1 MLSKNNFNEK
11 IRQMDEKKER
21 FSIRK
26 LTVGAASVLIGL
38 IFIGVGGQTVHADT
52 VPATQTE
59 AVATKAATTDDTTTT
74 STDDSAAKAATETSS
89 TKETDAQTQS
99 TTTQVSAQTSSSDAK
114 TTAPETEVKTETET
128 TEKAEKDLTK
138 TTADAETAK
147 TGTEDTTTP
156 KTETDAK
163 AEETTT
169 LKTNQKAAPAKD
181 LAAQKT
187 VTPAQN
193 NYNTADWDGS
203 LDNTTHE
210 YTLTGYHG
218 ENKEDIYIPNTND
231 FIKAGTISDT
241 DKVYITKD
249 LIQTITKA
257 GATSITIDD
266 QGADDKNKVY
276 AKGDWS
282 NGFASSSTL
291 KKVDLSH
298 LDASGVT
305 NMNNMFFNDSNL
317 ESVNLSGTKFGNV
330 ASANAVFYQDPK
342 LTTVN
347 MSGTDL
353 SHVNG
358 ANAWFGTD
366 SALTNLDFSNV
377 TFPDE
382 ITNIFI
388 YADNNNL
395 KNVNLT
401 GAKNVP
407 VDFLKAYVKAVG
419 NSGATSIDLRGFNFD
434 KVTDLS
440 SWFANMPNVK
450 SIDLSGVDLSH
461 VTNVDDMF
469 YNDPNLESINLSG
482 VKFGNVTNANAVFF
496 KDPKLTNLDMSN
508 VDLTNV
514 HGINAWFS
522 GADNLANINFSNTTF
537 PEAFTDIPTAKLTSV
552 NITGAKNI
560 PAGLLKAYVRA
571 LGNSGATS
579 IDVRGINFD
588 RVTDLSGWFA
598 NMPNIKNI
606 DLSGVDLS
614 HATNIDNMFYNNPNL
629 ESVNLSGVKFG
640 NVTKAGAVFYGD
652 KNLTDLN
659 MSDVDLTKV
668 HNIKAWFIGDNN
680 LSKVNFNNTTFP
692 ETFDNFP
699 TNKLTNVNISGAKNV
714 PASILKAYV
723 KALGNSGA
731 TSIDLRGIN
740 FDRVT
745 DLSGWF
751 ANMPNIKSIDLSG
764 VDLSHAT
771 NIDNMFYN
779 NPNLESVNLSGVKFG
794 NVRSANAVFYGDAKL
809 TDVDMSG
816 VDLSH
821 VNGANAWF
829 MGDSNLTTVDFSNV
843 TFPDKFTNTF
853 AHADGKLKNVNLTG
867 AKNVPADFLRA
878 YVKSEANS
886 GATSIDVSNFDLN
899 KNDLSD
905 LSGLFTNMPNLKEV
919 NVTGLVTDKVKNVS
933 RMFYNDS
940 ALTTIVGLDT
950 WDTSNVTDMSYIFA
964 SFTNPTTDNHKPQ
977 GLEHTGS
984 LKALDLSGWKTS
996 NVTNMACMFTGQNHL
1011 ETLKGLS
1018 NWNTSKVTNM
1028 AQMFHGLSKLQ
1039 DGSLGDLSKWDT
1051 SNVTDMTYMFAV
1063 MSLQTD
1069 LSFVNGW
1076 KTGMV
1081 TDMSYM
1087 FAKDEKLQKLDLSN
1101 WDVSSVG
1108 LKETEQNYSFGAMFS
1123 GDTAL
1128 TSVGDISHWRTDNVH
1143 DTRQMFYGTT
1153 SLKNIDLSGWNTG
1166 KLQIAEGMFWNS
1178 GAQYINLD
1186 HWDFSNIKRLDD
1198 YGFVKAQ
1205 GELSGVEN
1213 MFADLTNNAVVKMD
1227 GIVLPDANTVFV
1239 VTDFRGYHPIAVIAN
1254 GKNGESLADLVKLNK
1269 QTWTDKNNQTV
1280 LGRQN
1285 TNKLVFFD
1293 ADDLTKKVGIEGL
1306 NFIFDS
1312 EKDLADQFN
1321 TAIGEDAVKKAI
1333 GSLASKWDVQRD
1345 TENGKLKP
1353 ALRLNNITPAAFVAL
1368 LAVNGDPTEKVPEEV
1383 PRDIAM
1389 VYAQY
1394 KLHFIKDS
1402 NPGSG
1407 TTSDEKPNPDNHP
1420 TDNNGKNDDHHGDNV
1435 APHGE
1440 NKPQANHKKDDKKES
1455 KTISPKAM
1463 EKAKNNRGSVKKLGA
1478 VKTATKNNVVKAAT
1492 KTAPK
1497 AENTLPQTGEKQNNL
1512 ALFGLGLLSLFGLGS
1527 LVDRKRRN

>member
-1 MLSKNNFNEK
+1 
-11 IRQMDEKKER
+11 MDEKKER

-38 IFIGVGGQTVHADT
+38 TFIGVSGQTVHADT
-52 VPATQTE
+52 VPAAQNE
-59 AVATKAATTDDTTTT
+59 EVAPKATTTDDTIKTA
-74 STDDSAAKAATETSS
+74 DDSAVKITTETPVSS

-99 TTTQVSAQTSSSDAK
+99 TTKTSDQTVSTDVKNAAS
-114 TTAPETEVKTETET
+114 ETEVKTETET
-128 TEKAEKDLTK
+128 AKKVEKDLTK
-138 TTADAETAK
+138 TAPDEETEKTVAEDVASK
-147 TGTEDTTTP
+147 T
-156 KTETDAK
+156 TDAK
-163 AEETTT
+163 DTTT
-169 LKTNQKAAPAKD
+169 LKTDQKAALAKD

-187 VTPAQN
+187 ATPVQK
-193 NYNTADWDGS
+193 NYNTADWDGNIN
-203 LDNTTHE
+203 NTTHE

-218 ENKEDIYIPNTND
+218 EDKENIYIPNTDD

-249 LIQTITKA
+249 LIQTITRA
-257 GATSITIDD
+257 GAESITIDD
-266 QGADDKNKVY
+266 QGSDDKNKVY

-282 NGFASSSTL
+282 KAFNSSTL
-291 KKVDLSH
+291 KKADLKH
-298 LDASGVT
+298 LDTSGVT
-305 NMNNMFFNDSNL
+305 N
-317 ESVNLSGTKFGNV
+317 LSM
-330 ASANAVFYQDPK
+330 A
-342 LTTVN
+342 
-347 MSGTDL
+347 
-353 SHVNG
+353 
-358 ANAWFGTD
+358 
-366 SALTNLDFSNV
+366 
-377 TFPDE
+377 
-382 ITNIFI
+382 
-388 YADNNNL
+388 
-395 KNVNLT
+395 
-401 GAKNVP
+401 
-407 VDFLKAYVKAVG
+407 
-419 NSGATSIDLRGFNFD
+419 
-434 KVTDLS
+434 
-440 SWFANMPNVK
+440 
-450 SIDLSGVDLSH
+450 
-461 VTNVDDMF
+461 
-469 YNDPNLESINLSG
+469 
-482 VKFGNVTNANAVFF
+482 
-496 KDPKLTNLDMSN
+496 
-508 VDLTNV
+508 
-514 HGINAWFS
+514 
-522 GADNLANINFSNTTF
+522 
-537 PEAFTDIPTAKLTSV
+537 
-552 NITGAKNI
+552 
-560 PAGLLKAYVRA
+560 
-571 LGNSGATS
+571 
-579 IDVRGINFD
+579 
-588 RVTDLSGWFA
+588 FA
-598 NMPNIKNI
+598 NMPNIKSI

-652 KNLTDLN
+652 AKLTDVDMSGVDLSHVNGANAWFMGDSNLTT
-659 MSDVDLTKV
+659 VDFSNV
-668 HNIKAWFIGDNN
+668 
-680 LSKVNFNNTTFP
+680 TFP
-692 ETFDNFP
+692 DKFTNTFAHADG
-699 TNKLTNVNISGAKNV
+699 KLKNVNLTGAKNV
-714 PASILKAYV
+714 PASILKVYV
-723 KALGNSGA
+723 RALGNSGA

-794 NVRSANAVFYGDAKL
+794 NVRSANAVFYGDKNL
-809 TDVDMSG
+809 TDLNMSDVDLTKVHNIKAWFIGDDNLSKVNFNNTTFPETFDNLPTNKITNVNISGAKNVPASILKAYVKALGNSGATSIDLRGINFDRVTDLSGWFANMPNIKSIDLSG

-821 VNGANAWF
+821 ATNIDNMFYNDPNLESVNLSGAKFGNITTANSVFNSDPKLTTVNMSGTDLSQVHGANAWF
-829 MGDSNLTTVDFSNV
+829 SGDSALTELDFSNV
-843 TFPDKFTNTF
+843 TFPAELTNTF
-853 AHADGKLKNVNLTG
+853 LYANNDNLKNVNLAG
-867 AKNVPADFLRA
+867 AKNVTADFLRA
-878 YVKSEANS
+878 YVKALGNS
-886 GATSIDVSNFDLN
+886 GATSIDLSVNNFTIN
-899 KNDLSD
+899 KESLTDLS
-905 LSGLFTNMPNLKEV
+905 SLFANMPNLKEV

-1213 MFADLTNNAVVKMD
+1213 MFADLTNNAVIKMD

>member
-1 MLSKNNFNEK
+1 
-11 IRQMDEKKER
+11 MDEKKER

-38 IFIGVGGQTVHADT
+38 TFIGVSGQTVHADT
-52 VPATQTE
+52 VPAAQNE
-59 AVATKAATTDDTTTT
+59 EVATKAATTDDTTTT

-560 PAGLLKAYVRA
+560 PAGLLKAYV
-571 LGNSGATS
+571 
-579 IDVRGINFD
+579 
-588 RVTDLSGWFA
+588 
-598 NMPNIKNI
+598 
-606 DLSGVDLS
+606 
-614 HATNIDNMFYNNPNL
+614 
-629 ESVNLSGVKFG
+629 
-640 NVTKAGAVFYGD
+640 
-652 KNLTDLN
+652 
-659 MSDVDLTKV
+659 
-668 HNIKAWFIGDNN
+668 
-680 LSKVNFNNTTFP
+680 
-692 ETFDNFP
+692 
-699 TNKLTNVNISGAKNV
+699 
-714 PASILKAYV
+714 

-731 TSIDLRGIN
+731 TTIDLRG
-740 FDRVT
+740 FDFNKVT
-745 DLSGWF
+745 DLSNWF
-751 ANMPNIKSIDLSG
+751 ANMPSVKSIDLSG
-764 VDLSHAT
+764 VDLSHVT
-771 NIDNMFYN
+771 NINDMFYN
-779 NPNLESVNLSGVKFG
+779 DPNLESVNLSGVKFG

-919 NVTGLVTDKVKNVS
+919 NVTGLVTDKVENVS

-1383 PRDIAM
+1383 SRDIAM

-1402 NPGSG
+1402 NPGSGTTSSG

>member
-1 MLSKNNFNEK
+1 
-11 IRQMDEKKER
+11 MDEKKER

-38 IFIGVGGQTVHADT
+38 TFIGVSGQTVHADT
-52 VPATQTE
+52 VPAAQNE
-59 AVATKAATTDDTTTT
+59 EVAPKATTTDDTIKTA
-74 STDDSAAKAATETSS
+74 DDSAVKITTETPVSS

-560 PAGLLKAYVRA
+560 PAGLLKAYV
-571 LGNSGATS
+571 
-579 IDVRGINFD
+579 
-588 RVTDLSGWFA
+588 
-598 NMPNIKNI
+598 
-606 DLSGVDLS
+606 
-614 HATNIDNMFYNNPNL
+614 
-629 ESVNLSGVKFG
+629 
-640 NVTKAGAVFYGD
+640 
-652 KNLTDLN
+652 
-659 MSDVDLTKV
+659 
-668 HNIKAWFIGDNN
+668 
-680 LSKVNFNNTTFP
+680 
-692 ETFDNFP
+692 
-699 TNKLTNVNISGAKNV
+699 
-714 PASILKAYV
+714 

-731 TSIDLRGIN
+731 TTIDLRG
-740 FDRVT
+740 FDFNKVT

-919 NVTGLVTDKVKNVS
+919 NVTGLVTDKVENVS

-1213 MFADLTNNAVVKMD
+1213 MFADLTNNAVIKMD

-1321 TAIGEDAVKKAI
+1321 TAIGEDAVKKAV

-1478 VKTATKNNVVKAAT
+1478 VKTATKNNVVTAAT

>member
-1 MLSKNNFNEK
+1 
-11 IRQMDEKKER
+11 MDEKKER

-38 IFIGVGGQTVHADT
+38 TFIGVSGQTVHADT
-52 VPATQTE
+52 VPAAQNE
-59 AVATKAATTDDTTTT
+59 EVAPKATTTDDTIKTA
-74 STDDSAAKAATETSS
+74 DDSAVKITTETPVSS

-99 TTTQVSAQTSSSDAK
+99 TTKTSDQTVSTDVKNAAS
-114 TTAPETEVKTETET
+114 ETEVKTETET
-128 TEKAEKDLTK
+128 AKKVEKDLTK
-138 TTADAETAK
+138 TAPDEETEKTVAEDFASK
-147 TGTEDTTTP
+147 T
-156 KTETDAK
+156 TDAK
-163 AEETTT
+163 DTTT
-169 LKTNQKAAPAKD
+169 LKTDQKAALAKD

-187 VTPAQN
+187 AAPVQK
-193 NYNTADWDGS
+193 NYNTTDWDGN

-218 ENKEDIYIPNTND
+218 EDKENIYIPNTDD

-249 LIQTITKA
+249 LIQTITRA
-257 GATSITIDD
+257 GAESITIDD
-266 QGADDKNKVY
+266 QGSDDKNKVY

-560 PAGLLKAYVRA
+560 PAGLLKAYV
-571 LGNSGATS
+571 
-579 IDVRGINFD
+579 
-588 RVTDLSGWFA
+588 
-598 NMPNIKNI
+598 
-606 DLSGVDLS
+606 
-614 HATNIDNMFYNNPNL
+614 
-629 ESVNLSGVKFG
+629 
-640 NVTKAGAVFYGD
+640 
-652 KNLTDLN
+652 
-659 MSDVDLTKV
+659 
-668 HNIKAWFIGDNN
+668 
-680 LSKVNFNNTTFP
+680 
-692 ETFDNFP
+692 
-699 TNKLTNVNISGAKNV
+699 
-714 PASILKAYV
+714 

-731 TSIDLRGIN
+731 TTIDLRG
-740 FDRVT
+740 FDFNKVT

-794 NVRSANAVFYGDAKL
+794 NVTKANAVFYGDAKL

-843 TFPDKFTNTF
+843 IFPDKFTNTF
-853 AHADGKLKNVNLTG
+853 AHADGKLKNVNLTR

-886 GATSIDVSNFDLN
+886 GAISIDVSNFDLN

-919 NVTGLVTDKVKNVS
+919 NVTGLVTDKVENVS

-1213 MFADLTNNAVVKMD
+1213 MFADLTNNAVIKMD

-1269 QTWTDKNNQTV
+1269 QTWTDKNDQTV

-1463 EKAKNNRGSVKKLGA
+1463 EKAKNNRGSVEKLGA

>member
-1 MLSKNNFNEK
+1 M
-11 IRQMDEKKER
+11 
-21 FSIRK
+21 
-26 LTVGAASVLIGL
+26 
-38 IFIGVGGQTVHADT
+38 
-52 VPATQTE
+52 
-59 AVATKAATTDDTTTT
+59 
-74 STDDSAAKAATETSS
+74 
-89 TKETDAQTQS
+89 
-99 TTTQVSAQTSSSDAK
+99 
-114 TTAPETEVKTETET
+114 
-128 TEKAEKDLTK
+128 
-138 TTADAETAK
+138 
-147 TGTEDTTTP
+147 
-156 KTETDAK
+156 
-163 AEETTT
+163 
-169 LKTNQKAAPAKD
+169 
-181 LAAQKT
+181 
-187 VTPAQN
+187 
-193 NYNTADWDGS
+193 
-203 LDNTTHE
+203 
-210 YTLTGYHG
+210 TGYHG
-218 ENKEDIYIPNTND
+218 EDKENIYIPNTDD

-249 LIQTITKA
+249 LIQTITRA
-257 GATSITIDD
+257 GAESITIDD
-266 QGADDKNKVY
+266 QGSDDKNKVY

-282 NGFASSSTL
+282 NAFNSSTL
-291 KKVDLSH
+291 KKADLKH
-298 LDASGVT
+298 LDTSGVT
-305 NMNNMFFNDSNL
+305 N
-317 ESVNLSGTKFGNV
+317 LSM
-330 ASANAVFYQDPK
+330 A
-342 LTTVN
+342 
-347 MSGTDL
+347 
-353 SHVNG
+353 
-358 ANAWFGTD
+358 
-366 SALTNLDFSNV
+366 
-377 TFPDE
+377 
-382 ITNIFI
+382 
-388 YADNNNL
+388 
-395 KNVNLT
+395 
-401 GAKNVP
+401 
-407 VDFLKAYVKAVG
+407 
-419 NSGATSIDLRGFNFD
+419 
-434 KVTDLS
+434 
-440 SWFANMPNVK
+440 
-450 SIDLSGVDLSH
+450 
-461 VTNVDDMF
+461 
-469 YNDPNLESINLSG
+469 
-482 VKFGNVTNANAVFF
+482 
-496 KDPKLTNLDMSN
+496 
-508 VDLTNV
+508 
-514 HGINAWFS
+514 
-522 GADNLANINFSNTTF
+522 
-537 PEAFTDIPTAKLTSV
+537 
-552 NITGAKNI
+552 
-560 PAGLLKAYVRA
+560 
-571 LGNSGATS
+571 
-579 IDVRGINFD
+579 
-588 RVTDLSGWFA
+588 
-598 NMPNIKNI
+598 
-606 DLSGVDLS
+606 
-614 HATNIDNMFYNNPNL
+614 
-629 ESVNLSGVKFG
+629 
-640 NVTKAGAVFYGD
+640 
-652 KNLTDLN
+652 
-659 MSDVDLTKV
+659 
-668 HNIKAWFIGDNN
+668 
-680 LSKVNFNNTTFP
+680 
-692 ETFDNFP
+692 
-699 TNKLTNVNISGAKNV
+699 
-714 PASILKAYV
+714 
-723 KALGNSGA
+723 
-731 TSIDLRGIN
+731 
-740 FDRVT
+740 
-745 DLSGWF
+745 F

-794 NVRSANAVFYGDAKL
+794 NVRSANAVFYGNAKL

-886 GATSIDVSNFDLN
+886 GATSIDLRKINFDRVT
-899 KNDLSD
+899 D
-905 LSGLFTNMPNLKEV
+905 LSGWFANMPNLKEV

-977 GLEHTGS
+977 GLEYTGS

-996 NVTNMACMFTGQNHL
+996 NVTNMACMFTGQDHL

-1166 KLQIAEGMFWNS
+1166 KLQIAEGMFRNS

-1213 MFADLTNNAVVKMD
+1213 MFADLTNNAVIKMD

-1353 ALRLNNITPAAFVAL
+1353 DIRLDNAPVHITPAAFVAL

-1383 PRDIAM
+1383 SRDIAM

-1420 TDNNGKNDDHHGDNV
+1420 TDNNGKNDDHHDDNI

-1440 NKPQANHKKDDKKES
+1440 DKPQSGHKDKKNNKSNKKE
-1455 KTISPKAM
+1455 TIAPKAAK
-1463 EKAKNNRGSVKKLGA
+1463 KAKNNRGGVKKLGA
-1478 VKTATKNNVVKAAT
+1478 VKTSTKNNVVKAAT
-1492 KTAPK
+1492 TAK
-1497 AENTLPQTGEKQNNL
+1497 SEDTLPQTGEKQNNL
-1512 ALFGLGLLSLFGLGS
+1512 ALLGLCLLSLLDIGS
-1527 LVDRKRRN
+1527 LIDRKRRN

>member
-1 MLSKNNFNEK
+1 
-11 IRQMDEKKER
+11 MDEKKER

-38 IFIGVGGQTVHADT
+38 IFIGVGGQTVHANT

-147 TGTEDTTTP
+147 TGIEDTTTP

-560 PAGLLKAYVRA
+560 PAGLLKAYVKA
-571 LGNSGATS
+571 VGNSGATT
-579 IDVRGINFD
+579 IDLRGFD
-588 RVTDLSGWFA
+588 FNKVTDLSNWFA
-598 NMPNIKNI
+598 NMPSVKSI

-614 HATNIDNMFYNNPNL
+614 HVTNINDMFYNDPNL
-629 ESVNLSGVKFG
+629 ESVNLSGAKFG
-640 NVTKAGAVFYGD
+640 NITTANSVFNSDPKLTTVNMSGTDLSQVHGANAWFSGD
-652 KNLTDLN
+652 SALTDLDFSN
-659 MSDVDLTKV
+659 V
-668 HNIKAWFIGDNN
+668 
-680 LSKVNFNNTTFP
+680 TFP
-692 ETFDNFP
+692 AE
-699 TNKLTNVNISGAKNV
+699 LTNTFLYANNDNLKNVNLAGAKNV
-714 PASILKAYV
+714 TADFLRAYV

-731 TSIDLRGIN
+731 TSINLSVNNFTIN
-740 FDRVT
+740 KESLT
-745 DLSGWF
+745 DLSSLF
-751 ANMPNIKSIDLSG
+751 A
-764 VDLSHAT
+764 
-771 NIDNMFYN
+771 
-779 NPNLESVNLSGVKFG
+779 
-794 NVRSANAVFYGDAKL
+794 
-809 TDVDMSG
+809 
-816 VDLSH
+816 
-821 VNGANAWF
+821 
-829 MGDSNLTTVDFSNV
+829 
-843 TFPDKFTNTF
+843 
-853 AHADGKLKNVNLTG
+853 
-867 AKNVPADFLRA
+867 
-878 YVKSEANS
+878 
-886 GATSIDVSNFDLN
+886 
-899 KNDLSD
+899 
-905 LSGLFTNMPNLKEV
+905 NMPNLKEV

-977 GLEHTGS
+977 GLEYTGS

-1213 MFADLTNNAVVKMD
+1213 MFADLTNNAVIKMD

-1368 LAVNGDPTEKVPEEV
+1368 LAVNSDPTEKVPEEV

-1407 TTSDEKPNPDNHP
+1407 TTSDEKPTPDNHP

-1478 VKTATKNNVVKAAT
+1478 VKTTTKNNVVKAAT

>member
-1 MLSKNNFNEK
+1 
-11 IRQMDEKKER
+11 MDEKKER

-38 IFIGVGGQTVHADT
+38 TFIGVSGQTVHADT
-52 VPATQTE
+52 VPAAQNE
-59 AVATKAATTDDTTTT
+59 EVAPKATTTDDTIKTA
-74 STDDSAAKAATETSS
+74 DDSAVKITTETPVSS

-560 PAGLLKAYVRA
+560 PAGLLKAYV
-571 LGNSGATS
+571 
-579 IDVRGINFD
+579 
-588 RVTDLSGWFA
+588 
-598 NMPNIKNI
+598 
-606 DLSGVDLS
+606 
-614 HATNIDNMFYNNPNL
+614 
-629 ESVNLSGVKFG
+629 
-640 NVTKAGAVFYGD
+640 
-652 KNLTDLN
+652 
-659 MSDVDLTKV
+659 
-668 HNIKAWFIGDNN
+668 
-680 LSKVNFNNTTFP
+680 
-692 ETFDNFP
+692 
-699 TNKLTNVNISGAKNV
+699 
-714 PASILKAYV
+714 

-731 TSIDLRGIN
+731 TTIDLRG
-740 FDRVT
+740 FDFNKVT

-794 NVRSANAVFYGDAKL
+794 NVTKANAVFYGDAKL

-919 NVTGLVTDKVKNVS
+919 NVTGLVTDKVENVS

-1076 KTGMV
+1076 DTSKV

-1478 VKTATKNNVVKAAT
+1478 VKTATKNNVVTAAT

-1497 AENTLPQTGEKQNNL
+1497 VENTLPQTGEKQNNL
-1512 ALFGLGLLSLFGLGS
+1512 ALFGLGLLSLLGLGS

>member
-1 MLSKNNFNEK
+1 
-11 IRQMDEKKER
+11 MDEKKER

-38 IFIGVGGQTVHADT
+38 TFIGVSGQTVHADT
-52 VPATQTE
+52 VPAAQNE
-59 AVATKAATTDDTTTT
+59 EVAPKATTTDDTIKTA
-74 STDDSAAKAATETSS
+74 DDSAVKITTETPVSS

-99 TTTQVSAQTSSSDAK
+99 TTKTSDQTVSTDVKNAAS
-114 TTAPETEVKTETET
+114 ETEVKTETET
-128 TEKAEKDLTK
+128 AKKVEKDLTK
-138 TTADAETAK
+138 TAPDEETEKTVAEDVASK
-147 TGTEDTTTP
+147 T
-156 KTETDAK
+156 TDAK
-163 AEETTT
+163 DTTT
-169 LKTNQKAAPAKD
+169 LKTDQKAALAKD

-187 VTPAQN
+187 AAPVQK
-193 NYNTADWDGS
+193 NYNTADWDGNIN
-203 LDNTTHE
+203 NTTHE

-218 ENKEDIYIPNTND
+218 EDKENIYIPNTDD

-249 LIQTITKA
+249 LIQTITRA
-257 GATSITIDD
+257 GAESITIDD
-266 QGADDKNKVY
+266 QGSDDKNKVY

-282 NGFASSSTL
+282 NAFNSSTL
-291 KKVDLSH
+291 KKADLKH
-298 LDASGVT
+298 LDTSGVT
-305 NMNNMFFNDSNL
+305 N
-317 ESVNLSGTKFGNV
+317 LSM
-330 ASANAVFYQDPK
+330 A
-342 LTTVN
+342 
-347 MSGTDL
+347 
-353 SHVNG
+353 
-358 ANAWFGTD
+358 
-366 SALTNLDFSNV
+366 
-377 TFPDE
+377 
-382 ITNIFI
+382 
-388 YADNNNL
+388 
-395 KNVNLT
+395 
-401 GAKNVP
+401 
-407 VDFLKAYVKAVG
+407 
-419 NSGATSIDLRGFNFD
+419 
-434 KVTDLS
+434 
-440 SWFANMPNVK
+440 
-450 SIDLSGVDLSH
+450 
-461 VTNVDDMF
+461 
-469 YNDPNLESINLSG
+469 
-482 VKFGNVTNANAVFF
+482 
-496 KDPKLTNLDMSN
+496 
-508 VDLTNV
+508 
-514 HGINAWFS
+514 
-522 GADNLANINFSNTTF
+522 
-537 PEAFTDIPTAKLTSV
+537 
-552 NITGAKNI
+552 
-560 PAGLLKAYVRA
+560 
-571 LGNSGATS
+571 
-579 IDVRGINFD
+579 
-588 RVTDLSGWFA
+588 
-598 NMPNIKNI
+598 
-606 DLSGVDLS
+606 
-614 HATNIDNMFYNNPNL
+614 
-629 ESVNLSGVKFG
+629 
-640 NVTKAGAVFYGD
+640 
-652 KNLTDLN
+652 
-659 MSDVDLTKV
+659 
-668 HNIKAWFIGDNN
+668 
-680 LSKVNFNNTTFP
+680 
-692 ETFDNFP
+692 
-699 TNKLTNVNISGAKNV
+699 
-714 PASILKAYV
+714 
-723 KALGNSGA
+723 
-731 TSIDLRGIN
+731 
-740 FDRVT
+740 
-745 DLSGWF
+745 F

-794 NVRSANAVFYGDAKL
+794 NVRSANAVFYGDKNL
-809 TDVDMSG
+809 TDLNMSG

-829 MGDSNLTTVDFSNV
+829 KGDSNLTTVDFSNV

-853 AHADGKLKNVNLTG
+853 AHADGKLKNVNLTR
-867 AKNVPADFLRA
+867 AQNVPADFLRA

-905 LSGLFTNMPNLKEV
+905 LSGLFANMPNLKEV
-919 NVTGLVTDKVKNVS
+919 NVTGLVTNKVENVS
-933 RMFYNDS
+933 RMFYNDF
-940 ALTTIVGLDT
+940 ALTTIVGLNT
-950 WDTSNVTDMSYIFA
+950 WRTSGVTDMSYIFA

>member
-1 MLSKNNFNEK
+1 M
-11 IRQMDEKKER
+11 
-21 FSIRK
+21 
-26 LTVGAASVLIGL
+26 
-38 IFIGVGGQTVHADT
+38 
-52 VPATQTE
+52 
-59 AVATKAATTDDTTTT
+59 
-74 STDDSAAKAATETSS
+74 
-89 TKETDAQTQS
+89 
-99 TTTQVSAQTSSSDAK
+99 
-114 TTAPETEVKTETET
+114 
-128 TEKAEKDLTK
+128 
-138 TTADAETAK
+138 
-147 TGTEDTTTP
+147 
-156 KTETDAK
+156 
-163 AEETTT
+163 
-169 LKTNQKAAPAKD
+169 
-181 LAAQKT
+181 
-187 VTPAQN
+187 
-193 NYNTADWDGS
+193 
-203 LDNTTHE
+203 
-210 YTLTGYHG
+210 TGYHG
-218 ENKEDIYIPNTND
+218 EDKENIYIPNTDD

-249 LIQTITKA
+249 LIQTITRA
-257 GATSITIDD
+257 GAESITIDD
-266 QGADDKNKVY
+266 QGSDDKNKVY

-282 NGFASSSTL
+282 NAFNSSTL
-291 KKVDLSH
+291 KKADLKH
-298 LDASGVT
+298 LDTSGVT
-305 NMNNMFFNDSNL
+305 N
-317 ESVNLSGTKFGNV
+317 LSM
-330 ASANAVFYQDPK
+330 A
-342 LTTVN
+342 
-347 MSGTDL
+347 
-353 SHVNG
+353 
-358 ANAWFGTD
+358 
-366 SALTNLDFSNV
+366 
-377 TFPDE
+377 
-382 ITNIFI
+382 
-388 YADNNNL
+388 
-395 KNVNLT
+395 
-401 GAKNVP
+401 
-407 VDFLKAYVKAVG
+407 
-419 NSGATSIDLRGFNFD
+419 
-434 KVTDLS
+434 
-440 SWFANMPNVK
+440 
-450 SIDLSGVDLSH
+450 
-461 VTNVDDMF
+461 
-469 YNDPNLESINLSG
+469 
-482 VKFGNVTNANAVFF
+482 
-496 KDPKLTNLDMSN
+496 
-508 VDLTNV
+508 
-514 HGINAWFS
+514 
-522 GADNLANINFSNTTF
+522 
-537 PEAFTDIPTAKLTSV
+537 
-552 NITGAKNI
+552 
-560 PAGLLKAYVRA
+560 
-571 LGNSGATS
+571 
-579 IDVRGINFD
+579 
-588 RVTDLSGWFA
+588 FA
-598 NMPNIKNI
+598 NMPNIN
-606 DLSGVDLS
+606 
-614 HATNIDNMFYNNPNL
+614 
-629 ESVNLSGVKFG
+629 
-640 NVTKAGAVFYGD
+640 
-652 KNLTDLN
+652 
-659 MSDVDLTKV
+659 
-668 HNIKAWFIGDNN
+668 
-680 LSKVNFNNTTFP
+680 
-692 ETFDNFP
+692 
-699 TNKLTNVNISGAKNV
+699 
-714 PASILKAYV
+714 SIA
-723 KALGNSGA
+723 
-731 TSIDLRGIN
+731 
-740 FDRVT
+740 
-745 DLSGWF
+745 
-751 ANMPNIKSIDLSG
+751 LSG

-794 NVRSANAVFYGDAKL
+794 NVRSANAVFYGNAKL

-843 TFPDKFTNTF
+843 IFPDKFTNTF
-853 AHADGKLKNVNLTG
+853 AHADGKLKNVNLTR

-886 GATSIDVSNFDLN
+886 GATSIDLRKINFDRVT
-899 KNDLSD
+899 D
-905 LSGLFTNMPNLKEV
+905 LSGWFANMPNLKEV

-977 GLEHTGS
+977 GLEYTGS

-996 NVTNMACMFTGQNHL
+996 NVTNMACMFTGQDHL

-1166 KLQIAEGMFWNS
+1166 KLQIAEGMFRNS

-1213 MFADLTNNAVVKMD
+1213 MFADLTNNAVIKMD

-1353 ALRLNNITPAAFVAL
+1353 DIRLDNAPVHITPAAFVAL

-1383 PRDIAM
+1383 SRDIAM

-1420 TDNNGKNDDHHGDNV
+1420 TDNNGKNDDHHDDNI

-1440 NKPQANHKKDDKKES
+1440 DKPQSGHKDKKNNKSNKKE
-1455 KTISPKAM
+1455 TIAPKAAK
-1463 EKAKNNRGSVKKLGA
+1463 KAKNNRGGVKKLGA
-1478 VKTATKNNVVKAAT
+1478 VKTSTKNNVVKAAT
-1492 KTAPK
+1492 TAK
-1497 AENTLPQTGEKQNNL
+1497 SEDTLPQTGEKQNNL
-1512 ALFGLGLLSLFGLGS
+1512 ALLGLCLLSLLDIGS
-1527 LVDRKRRN
+1527 LIDRKRRN

>member
-38 IFIGVGGQTVHADT
+38 TFIGVSGQTVHADT
-52 VPATQTE
+52 VPAAQNE
-59 AVATKAATTDDTTTT
+59 EVAPKATTTDDTIKTA
-74 STDDSAAKAATETSS
+74 DDSAVKITTETPVSS

-99 TTTQVSAQTSSSDAK
+99 TTKTSDQTVSTDVKNAAS
-114 TTAPETEVKTETET
+114 ETEVKTETET
-128 TEKAEKDLTK
+128 AKKVEKDLTK
-138 TTADAETAK
+138 TAPDEETEKTVAEDVASK
-147 TGTEDTTTP
+147 T
-156 KTETDAK
+156 TDAK
-163 AEETTT
+163 DTTT
-169 LKTNQKAAPAKD
+169 LKTDQKAALAKD

-187 VTPAQN
+187 AAPVQK
-193 NYNTADWDGS
+193 NYNTTDWDGN

-218 ENKEDIYIPNTND
+218 EDKENIYIPNTDD

-249 LIQTITKA
+249 LIQTITRA
-257 GATSITIDD
+257 GAESITIDD
-266 QGADDKNKVY
+266 QGSDDKNKVY

-560 PAGLLKAYVRA
+560 PAGLLKAYV
-571 LGNSGATS
+571 
-579 IDVRGINFD
+579 
-588 RVTDLSGWFA
+588 
-598 NMPNIKNI
+598 
-606 DLSGVDLS
+606 
-614 HATNIDNMFYNNPNL
+614 
-629 ESVNLSGVKFG
+629 
-640 NVTKAGAVFYGD
+640 
-652 KNLTDLN
+652 
-659 MSDVDLTKV
+659 
-668 HNIKAWFIGDNN
+668 
-680 LSKVNFNNTTFP
+680 
-692 ETFDNFP
+692 
-699 TNKLTNVNISGAKNV
+699 
-714 PASILKAYV
+714 

-731 TSIDLRGIN
+731 TTIDLRG
-740 FDRVT
+740 FDFNKVT

-794 NVRSANAVFYGDAKL
+794 NVTKANAVFYGDAKL

-843 TFPDKFTNTF
+843 IFPDKFTNTF
-853 AHADGKLKNVNLTG
+853 AHADGKLKNVNLTR

-886 GATSIDVSNFDLN
+886 GAISIDVSNFDLN

-919 NVTGLVTDKVKNVS
+919 NVTGLVTDKVENVS

-1213 MFADLTNNAVVKMD
+1213 MFADLTNNAVIKMD

-1269 QTWTDKNNQTV
+1269 QTWTDKNDQTV

-1463 EKAKNNRGSVKKLGA
+1463 EKAKNNRGSVEKLGA

>member
-1 MLSKNNFNEK
+1 
-11 IRQMDEKKER
+11 MDEKKER

-38 IFIGVGGQTVHADT
+38 TFIGVSGQTVHADT
-52 VPATQTE
+52 VPAAQNE
-59 AVATKAATTDDTTTT
+59 EVAPKATTTDDTIKTA
-74 STDDSAAKAATETSS
+74 DDSAVKITTETPVSS

-99 TTTQVSAQTSSSDAK
+99 TTKTSDQTVSTDVKNAAS
-114 TTAPETEVKTETET
+114 ETEVKTETET
-128 TEKAEKDLTK
+128 AKKVEKDLTK
-138 TTADAETAK
+138 TAPDEETEKTVAEDVASK
-147 TGTEDTTTP
+147 T
-156 KTETDAK
+156 TDAK
-163 AEETTT
+163 DTTT
-169 LKTNQKAAPAKD
+169 LKTDQKAALAKD

-187 VTPAQN
+187 ATPVQK
-193 NYNTADWDGS
+193 NYNTADWDGNIN
-203 LDNTTHE
+203 NTTHE

-218 ENKEDIYIPNTND
+218 EDKENIYIPNTDD

-249 LIQTITKA
+249 LIQTITRA
-257 GATSITIDD
+257 GAESITIDD
-266 QGADDKNKVY
+266 QGSDDKNKVY

-282 NGFASSSTL
+282 KAFNSSTL
-291 KKVDLSH
+291 KKADLKH
-298 LDASGVT
+298 LDTSGVT
-305 NMNNMFFNDSNL
+305 N
-317 ESVNLSGTKFGNV
+317 LSM
-330 ASANAVFYQDPK
+330 A
-342 LTTVN
+342 
-347 MSGTDL
+347 
-353 SHVNG
+353 
-358 ANAWFGTD
+358 
-366 SALTNLDFSNV
+366 
-377 TFPDE
+377 
-382 ITNIFI
+382 
-388 YADNNNL
+388 
-395 KNVNLT
+395 
-401 GAKNVP
+401 
-407 VDFLKAYVKAVG
+407 
-419 NSGATSIDLRGFNFD
+419 
-434 KVTDLS
+434 
-440 SWFANMPNVK
+440 
-450 SIDLSGVDLSH
+450 
-461 VTNVDDMF
+461 
-469 YNDPNLESINLSG
+469 
-482 VKFGNVTNANAVFF
+482 
-496 KDPKLTNLDMSN
+496 
-508 VDLTNV
+508 
-514 HGINAWFS
+514 
-522 GADNLANINFSNTTF
+522 
-537 PEAFTDIPTAKLTSV
+537 
-552 NITGAKNI
+552 
-560 PAGLLKAYVRA
+560 
-571 LGNSGATS
+571 
-579 IDVRGINFD
+579 
-588 RVTDLSGWFA
+588 FA
-598 NMPNIKNI
+598 NMPNIKSI

-652 KNLTDLN
+652 
-659 MSDVDLTKV
+659 
-668 HNIKAWFIGDNN
+668 A
-680 LSKVNFNNTTFP
+680 
-692 ETFDNFP
+692 
-699 TNKLTNVNISGAKNV
+699 KLTNVDMSGVDLSHVNGANAWFMGDSNLTTVDFSNVTFPDKFTNTFAHADGKLKNVNLTGAKNV
-714 PASILKAYV
+714 PASILKVYV
-723 KALGNSGA
+723 RALGNSGA

-794 NVRSANAVFYGDAKL
+794 NVTKAGAVFYGDAKL
-809 TDVDMSG
+809 TNVDMSG

-853 AHADGKLKNVNLTG
+853 AHADGKLKNVNLTR

-919 NVTGLVTDKVKNVS
+919 NVTGLVTDKVENVS

-1213 MFADLTNNAVVKMD
+1213 MFADLTNNAVIKMD

-1463 EKAKNNRGSVKKLGA
+1463 EKAKNNRGSVEKLGA

>member
-388 YADNNNL
+388 YAYNNNL

-560 PAGLLKAYVRA
+560 PAGLLKAYVKA
-571 LGNSGATS
+571 LGNSGATT
-579 IDVRGINFD
+579 IDLRGFD
-588 RVTDLSGWFA
+588 FNKVTDLSNWFA
-598 NMPNIKNI
+598 NMPSVKSI

-614 HATNIDNMFYNNPNL
+614 HVTNINDMFYNDPNL
-629 ESVNLSGVKFG
+629 ESVNLSGAKFG
-640 NVTKAGAVFYGD
+640 NITTANSVFNSDPKLTTVNMSG
-652 KNLTDLN
+652 TDL
-659 MSDVDLTKV
+659 SQV
-668 HNIKAWFIGDNN
+668 HGANAWFSGDSALTELDFSN
-680 LSKVNFNNTTFP
+680 VTFP
-692 ETFDNFP
+692 AE
-699 TNKLTNVNISGAKNV
+699 LTNTFLYANNDNLKNVNLAGAKNV
-714 PASILKAYV
+714 TADFLRAYV

-731 TSIDLRGIN
+731 TSINLSVNNFTIN
-740 FDRVT
+740 KESLT
-745 DLSGWF
+745 DLSSLF
-751 ANMPNIKSIDLSG
+751 A
-764 VDLSHAT
+764 
-771 NIDNMFYN
+771 
-779 NPNLESVNLSGVKFG
+779 
-794 NVRSANAVFYGDAKL
+794 
-809 TDVDMSG
+809 
-816 VDLSH
+816 
-821 VNGANAWF
+821 
-829 MGDSNLTTVDFSNV
+829 
-843 TFPDKFTNTF
+843 
-853 AHADGKLKNVNLTG
+853 
-867 AKNVPADFLRA
+867 
-878 YVKSEANS
+878 
-886 GATSIDVSNFDLN
+886 
-899 KNDLSD
+899 
-905 LSGLFTNMPNLKEV
+905 NMPNLKEV

-1178 GAQYINLD
+1178 GSQYINLD

-1213 MFADLTNNAVVKMD
+1213 MFADLTNNAVIKMD

>member
-1 MLSKNNFNEK
+1 
-11 IRQMDEKKER
+11 MDEKKER

-38 IFIGVGGQTVHADT
+38 IFIGVGGQTVHANT

-147 TGTEDTTTP
+147 TGIEDTTTP

-366 SALTNLDFSNV
+366 SALTNLDFINV

-560 PAGLLKAYVRA
+560 PAGLLKAYVKA
-571 LGNSGATS
+571 LGNSGATT
-579 IDVRGINFD
+579 IDLRGFD
-588 RVTDLSGWFA
+588 FNKVTDLSNWFA
-598 NMPNIKNI
+598 NMPSVKSI

-614 HATNIDNMFYNNPNL
+614 HVTNINDMFYNDPNL
-629 ESVNLSGVKFG
+629 ESVNLSGAKFG
-640 NVTKAGAVFYGD
+640 NITTANSVFNSDPKLTTVNMSGTDLSQVHGANAWFSGD
-652 KNLTDLN
+652 SALTDLDFSN
-659 MSDVDLTKV
+659 V
-668 HNIKAWFIGDNN
+668 
-680 LSKVNFNNTTFP
+680 TFP
-692 ETFDNFP
+692 AE
-699 TNKLTNVNISGAKNV
+699 LTNTFLYANNDNLKNVNLAGAKNV
-714 PASILKAYV
+714 TADFLRAYV

-731 TSIDLRGIN
+731 TSINLSVNNFTIN
-740 FDRVT
+740 KESLT
-745 DLSGWF
+745 DLSSLF
-751 ANMPNIKSIDLSG
+751 A
-764 VDLSHAT
+764 
-771 NIDNMFYN
+771 
-779 NPNLESVNLSGVKFG
+779 
-794 NVRSANAVFYGDAKL
+794 
-809 TDVDMSG
+809 
-816 VDLSH
+816 
-821 VNGANAWF
+821 
-829 MGDSNLTTVDFSNV
+829 
-843 TFPDKFTNTF
+843 
-853 AHADGKLKNVNLTG
+853 
-867 AKNVPADFLRA
+867 
-878 YVKSEANS
+878 
-886 GATSIDVSNFDLN
+886 
-899 KNDLSD
+899 
-905 LSGLFTNMPNLKEV
+905 NMPNLKEV

-977 GLEHTGS
+977 GLEYTGS

-1213 MFADLTNNAVVKMD
+1213 MFADLTNNAVIKMD

-1463 EKAKNNRGSVKKLGA
+1463 EKAKNNRGSVEKLGA

>member
-1 MLSKNNFNEK
+1 M
-11 IRQMDEKKER
+11 
-21 FSIRK
+21 
-26 LTVGAASVLIGL
+26 A
-38 IFIGVGGQTVHADT
+38 
-52 VPATQTE
+52 
-59 AVATKAATTDDTTTT
+59 
-74 STDDSAAKAATETSS
+74 
-89 TKETDAQTQS
+89 
-99 TTTQVSAQTSSSDAK
+99 
-114 TTAPETEVKTETET
+114 
-128 TEKAEKDLTK
+128 
-138 TTADAETAK
+138 
-147 TGTEDTTTP
+147 
-156 KTETDAK
+156 
-163 AEETTT
+163 
-169 LKTNQKAAPAKD
+169 
-181 LAAQKT
+181 
-187 VTPAQN
+187 
-193 NYNTADWDGS
+193 
-203 LDNTTHE
+203 
-210 YTLTGYHG
+210 
-218 ENKEDIYIPNTND
+218 
-231 FIKAGTISDT
+231 
-241 DKVYITKD
+241 
-249 LIQTITKA
+249 
-257 GATSITIDD
+257 
-266 QGADDKNKVY
+266 
-276 AKGDWS
+276 
-282 NGFASSSTL
+282 
-291 KKVDLSH
+291 
-298 LDASGVT
+298 
-305 NMNNMFFNDSNL
+305 
-317 ESVNLSGTKFGNV
+317 
-330 ASANAVFYQDPK
+330 
-342 LTTVN
+342 
-347 MSGTDL
+347 
-353 SHVNG
+353 
-358 ANAWFGTD
+358 
-366 SALTNLDFSNV
+366 
-377 TFPDE
+377 
-382 ITNIFI
+382 
-388 YADNNNL
+388 
-395 KNVNLT
+395 
-401 GAKNVP
+401 
-407 VDFLKAYVKAVG
+407 
-419 NSGATSIDLRGFNFD
+419 
-434 KVTDLS
+434 
-440 SWFANMPNVK
+440 
-450 SIDLSGVDLSH
+450 
-461 VTNVDDMF
+461 
-469 YNDPNLESINLSG
+469 
-482 VKFGNVTNANAVFF
+482 
-496 KDPKLTNLDMSN
+496 
-508 VDLTNV
+508 
-514 HGINAWFS
+514 
-522 GADNLANINFSNTTF
+522 
-537 PEAFTDIPTAKLTSV
+537 
-552 NITGAKNI
+552 
-560 PAGLLKAYVRA
+560 
-571 LGNSGATS
+571 
-579 IDVRGINFD
+579 
-588 RVTDLSGWFA
+588 
-598 NMPNIKNI
+598 
-606 DLSGVDLS
+606 
-614 HATNIDNMFYNNPNL
+614 
-629 ESVNLSGVKFG
+629 
-640 NVTKAGAVFYGD
+640 
-652 KNLTDLN
+652 
-659 MSDVDLTKV
+659 
-668 HNIKAWFIGDNN
+668 
-680 LSKVNFNNTTFP
+680 
-692 ETFDNFP
+692 
-699 TNKLTNVNISGAKNV
+699 
-714 PASILKAYV
+714 
-723 KALGNSGA
+723 
-731 TSIDLRGIN
+731 
-740 FDRVT
+740 
-745 DLSGWF
+745 F
-751 ANMPNIKSIDLSG
+751 ANMPNIKSIALSG

-794 NVRSANAVFYGDAKL
+794 NVRSANAVFYGNAKL

-886 GATSIDVSNFDLN
+886 GATSIDLRKINFDRVT
-899 KNDLSD
+899 D
-905 LSGLFTNMPNLKEV
+905 LSGWFANMPNLKEV

-977 GLEHTGS
+977 GLEYTGS

-996 NVTNMACMFTGQNHL
+996 NVTNMACMFTGQDHL

-1166 KLQIAEGMFWNS
+1166 KLQIAEGMFRNS

-1213 MFADLTNNAVVKMD
+1213 MFADLTNNAVIKMD

-1353 ALRLNNITPAAFVAL
+1353 DIRLDNAPVHITPAAFVAL

-1383 PRDIAM
+1383 SRDIAM

-1420 TDNNGKNDDHHGDNV
+1420 TDNNGKNDDHHDDNI

-1440 NKPQANHKKDDKKES
+1440 DKPQSGHKDKKNNKSNKKE
-1455 KTISPKAM
+1455 TIAPKAAK
-1463 EKAKNNRGSVKKLGA
+1463 KAKNNRGGVKKLGA
-1478 VKTATKNNVVKAAT
+1478 VKTSTKNNVVKAAT
-1492 KTAPK
+1492 TAK
-1497 AENTLPQTGEKQNNL
+1497 SEDTLPQTGEKQNNL
-1512 ALFGLGLLSLFGLGS
+1512 ALLGLCLLSLLDIGS
-1527 LVDRKRRN
+1527 LIDRKRRN

>member
-1 MLSKNNFNEK
+1 
-11 IRQMDEKKER
+11 MDEKKER

-38 IFIGVGGQTVHADT
+38 IFIGVGGQTVHANT

-147 TGTEDTTTP
+147 TGIEDTTTP

-560 PAGLLKAYVRA
+560 PAGLLKAYVKA
-571 LGNSGATS
+571 VGNSGATT
-579 IDVRGINFD
+579 IDLRGFD
-588 RVTDLSGWFA
+588 FNKVTDLSNWFA
-598 NMPNIKNI
+598 NMPSVKSI

-614 HATNIDNMFYNNPNL
+614 HVTNINDMFYNDPNL
-629 ESVNLSGVKFG
+629 ESVNLSGAKFG
-640 NVTKAGAVFYGD
+640 NITTANSVFNSDPKLTTVNMSGTDLSQVHGANAWFSGD
-652 KNLTDLN
+652 SALTDLDFSN
-659 MSDVDLTKV
+659 V
-668 HNIKAWFIGDNN
+668 
-680 LSKVNFNNTTFP
+680 TFP
-692 ETFDNFP
+692 AE
-699 TNKLTNVNISGAKNV
+699 LTNTFLYANNDNLKNVNLAGAKNV
-714 PASILKAYV
+714 TADFLRAYV

-731 TSIDLRGIN
+731 TSINLSVNNFTIN
-740 FDRVT
+740 KESLT
-745 DLSGWF
+745 DLSSLF
-751 ANMPNIKSIDLSG
+751 A
-764 VDLSHAT
+764 
-771 NIDNMFYN
+771 
-779 NPNLESVNLSGVKFG
+779 
-794 NVRSANAVFYGDAKL
+794 
-809 TDVDMSG
+809 
-816 VDLSH
+816 
-821 VNGANAWF
+821 
-829 MGDSNLTTVDFSNV
+829 
-843 TFPDKFTNTF
+843 
-853 AHADGKLKNVNLTG
+853 
-867 AKNVPADFLRA
+867 
-878 YVKSEANS
+878 
-886 GATSIDVSNFDLN
+886 
-899 KNDLSD
+899 
-905 LSGLFTNMPNLKEV
+905 NMPNLKEV

-977 GLEHTGS
+977 GLEYTGS

-1213 MFADLTNNAVVKMD
+1213 MFADLTNNAVIKMD

-1353 ALRLNNITPAAFVAL
+1353 DIRLDNAPVHITPAAFVAL
-1368 LAVNGDPTEKVPEEV
+1368 LALNSDPTEEIPEEV

-1407 TTSDEKPNPDNHP
+1407 TTSDEKPTPDNHP

>member
-1 MLSKNNFNEK
+1 
-11 IRQMDEKKER
+11 MDEKKER

-38 IFIGVGGQTVHADT
+38 IFIGVGGQTVHANT

-560 PAGLLKAYVRA
+560 PAGLLKAYVKA
-571 LGNSGATS
+571 VGNSGATT
-579 IDVRGINFD
+579 IDLRGFD
-588 RVTDLSGWFA
+588 FNKVTDLSNWFA
-598 NMPNIKNI
+598 NMPSVKSI

-614 HATNIDNMFYNNPNL
+614 HVTNINDMFYNDPNL
-629 ESVNLSGVKFG
+629 ESVNLSGAKFG
-640 NVTKAGAVFYGD
+640 NITTANSVFNSDPKLTTVNMSGTDLSQVHGANAWFSGD
-652 KNLTDLN
+652 SALTDLDFSN
-659 MSDVDLTKV
+659 V
-668 HNIKAWFIGDNN
+668 
-680 LSKVNFNNTTFP
+680 TFP
-692 ETFDNFP
+692 AE
-699 TNKLTNVNISGAKNV
+699 LTNTFLYANNDNLKNVNLAGAKNV
-714 PASILKAYV
+714 TADFLRAYV

-731 TSIDLRGIN
+731 TSINLSVNNFTIN
-740 FDRVT
+740 KESLT
-745 DLSGWF
+745 DLSSLF
-751 ANMPNIKSIDLSG
+751 A
-764 VDLSHAT
+764 
-771 NIDNMFYN
+771 
-779 NPNLESVNLSGVKFG
+779 
-794 NVRSANAVFYGDAKL
+794 
-809 TDVDMSG
+809 
-816 VDLSH
+816 
-821 VNGANAWF
+821 
-829 MGDSNLTTVDFSNV
+829 
-843 TFPDKFTNTF
+843 
-853 AHADGKLKNVNLTG
+853 
-867 AKNVPADFLRA
+867 
-878 YVKSEANS
+878 
-886 GATSIDVSNFDLN
+886 
-899 KNDLSD
+899 
-905 LSGLFTNMPNLKEV
+905 NMPNLKEV

-977 GLEHTGS
+977 GLEYTGS

-1213 MFADLTNNAVVKMD
+1213 MFADLTNNAVIKMD

-1353 ALRLNNITPAAFVAL
+1353 DIRLDNAPVHITPAAFVAL
-1368 LAVNGDPTEKVPEEV
+1368 LALNSDPTEEIPEEV

-1407 TTSDEKPNPDNHP
+1407 TTSDEKPTPDNHP

-1478 VKTATKNNVVKAAT
+1478 VKTTTKNNVVKAAT

>member
-560 PAGLLKAYVRA
+560 PAGLLKAYVKA
-571 LGNSGATS
+571 LGNSGATT
-579 IDVRGINFD
+579 IDLRGFD
-588 RVTDLSGWFA
+588 FNKVTDLSNWFA
-598 NMPNIKNI
+598 NMPSVKSI

-614 HATNIDNMFYNNPNL
+614 HVTNINDMFYNDPNL
-629 ESVNLSGVKFG
+629 ESVNLSGAKFG
-640 NVTKAGAVFYGD
+640 NITTANSVFNSDPKLTTVNMSG
-652 KNLTDLN
+652 TDL
-659 MSDVDLTKV
+659 SQV
-668 HNIKAWFIGDNN
+668 HGANAWFSGDSALTELDFSN
-680 LSKVNFNNTTFP
+680 VTFP
-692 ETFDNFP
+692 AE
-699 TNKLTNVNISGAKNV
+699 LTNTFLYANNDNLKNVNLAGAKNV
-714 PASILKAYV
+714 TADFLRAYV

-731 TSIDLRGIN
+731 TSINLSVNNFTIN
-740 FDRVT
+740 KESLT
-745 DLSGWF
+745 DLSSLF
-751 ANMPNIKSIDLSG
+751 A
-764 VDLSHAT
+764 
-771 NIDNMFYN
+771 
-779 NPNLESVNLSGVKFG
+779 
-794 NVRSANAVFYGDAKL
+794 
-809 TDVDMSG
+809 
-816 VDLSH
+816 
-821 VNGANAWF
+821 
-829 MGDSNLTTVDFSNV
+829 
-843 TFPDKFTNTF
+843 
-853 AHADGKLKNVNLTG
+853 
-867 AKNVPADFLRA
+867 
-878 YVKSEANS
+878 
-886 GATSIDVSNFDLN
+886 
-899 KNDLSD
+899 
-905 LSGLFTNMPNLKEV
+905 NMPNLKEV

-1213 MFADLTNNAVVKMD
+1213 MFADLTNNAVIKMD

-1478 VKTATKNNVVKAAT
+1478 VKTTTKNNVVKAAT

>member
-1 MLSKNNFNEK
+1 M
-11 IRQMDEKKER
+11 
-21 FSIRK
+21 
-26 LTVGAASVLIGL
+26 
-38 IFIGVGGQTVHADT
+38 
-52 VPATQTE
+52 
-59 AVATKAATTDDTTTT
+59 
-74 STDDSAAKAATETSS
+74 
-89 TKETDAQTQS
+89 
-99 TTTQVSAQTSSSDAK
+99 
-114 TTAPETEVKTETET
+114 
-128 TEKAEKDLTK
+128 
-138 TTADAETAK
+138 
-147 TGTEDTTTP
+147 
-156 KTETDAK
+156 
-163 AEETTT
+163 
-169 LKTNQKAAPAKD
+169 
-181 LAAQKT
+181 
-187 VTPAQN
+187 
-193 NYNTADWDGS
+193 
-203 LDNTTHE
+203 
-210 YTLTGYHG
+210 TGYHG
-218 ENKEDIYIPNTND
+218 EDKENIYIPNTDD

-249 LIQTITKA
+249 LIQTITRA
-257 GATSITIDD
+257 GAESITIDD
-266 QGADDKNKVY
+266 QGSDDKNKVY

-282 NGFASSSTL
+282 NAFNSSTL
-291 KKVDLSH
+291 KKADLKH
-298 LDASGVT
+298 LDTSGVT
-305 NMNNMFFNDSNL
+305 N
-317 ESVNLSGTKFGNV
+317 LSM
-330 ASANAVFYQDPK
+330 A
-342 LTTVN
+342 
-347 MSGTDL
+347 
-353 SHVNG
+353 
-358 ANAWFGTD
+358 
-366 SALTNLDFSNV
+366 
-377 TFPDE
+377 
-382 ITNIFI
+382 
-388 YADNNNL
+388 
-395 KNVNLT
+395 
-401 GAKNVP
+401 
-407 VDFLKAYVKAVG
+407 
-419 NSGATSIDLRGFNFD
+419 
-434 KVTDLS
+434 
-440 SWFANMPNVK
+440 
-450 SIDLSGVDLSH
+450 
-461 VTNVDDMF
+461 
-469 YNDPNLESINLSG
+469 
-482 VKFGNVTNANAVFF
+482 
-496 KDPKLTNLDMSN
+496 
-508 VDLTNV
+508 
-514 HGINAWFS
+514 
-522 GADNLANINFSNTTF
+522 
-537 PEAFTDIPTAKLTSV
+537 
-552 NITGAKNI
+552 
-560 PAGLLKAYVRA
+560 
-571 LGNSGATS
+571 
-579 IDVRGINFD
+579 
-588 RVTDLSGWFA
+588 
-598 NMPNIKNI
+598 
-606 DLSGVDLS
+606 
-614 HATNIDNMFYNNPNL
+614 
-629 ESVNLSGVKFG
+629 
-640 NVTKAGAVFYGD
+640 
-652 KNLTDLN
+652 
-659 MSDVDLTKV
+659 
-668 HNIKAWFIGDNN
+668 
-680 LSKVNFNNTTFP
+680 
-692 ETFDNFP
+692 
-699 TNKLTNVNISGAKNV
+699 
-714 PASILKAYV
+714 
-723 KALGNSGA
+723 
-731 TSIDLRGIN
+731 
-740 FDRVT
+740 
-745 DLSGWF
+745 F
-751 ANMPNIKSIDLSG
+751 ANMPNIKSIALSG

-794 NVRSANAVFYGDAKL
+794 NVRSANAVFYGNAKL

-886 GATSIDVSNFDLN
+886 GATSIDLRKINFDRVT
-899 KNDLSD
+899 D
-905 LSGLFTNMPNLKEV
+905 LSGWFANMPNLKEV

-977 GLEHTGS
+977 GLEYTGS

-996 NVTNMACMFTGQNHL
+996 NVTNMACMFTGQDHL

-1153 SLKNIDLSGWNTG
+1153 SLKDIDLSGWNTG
-1166 KLQIAEGMFWNS
+1166 KLQIAEGMFRNS

-1213 MFADLTNNAVVKMD
+1213 MFADLTNNAVIKMD

-1353 ALRLNNITPAAFVAL
+1353 DIRLDNAPVHITPAAFVAL

-1383 PRDIAM
+1383 SRDIAM

-1420 TDNNGKNDDHHGDNV
+1420 TDNNGKNDDHHDDNI

-1440 NKPQANHKKDDKKES
+1440 DKPQSGHKDKKNNKSNKKE
-1455 KTISPKAM
+1455 TIAPKAAK
-1463 EKAKNNRGSVKKLGA
+1463 KAKNNRGGVKKLGA
-1478 VKTATKNNVVKAAT
+1478 VKTSTKNNVVKAAT
-1492 KTAPK
+1492 TAK
-1497 AENTLPQTGEKQNNL
+1497 SEDTLPQTGEKQNNL
-1512 ALFGLGLLSLFGLGS
+1512 ALLGLCLLSLLDIGS
-1527 LVDRKRRN
+1527 LIDRKRRN

>member
-1 MLSKNNFNEK
+1 
-11 IRQMDEKKER
+11 MDEKKER

-38 IFIGVGGQTVHADT
+38 TFIGVSGQTVHADT
-52 VPATQTE
+52 VPAAQNE
-59 AVATKAATTDDTTTT
+59 EVAPKATTTDDTIKTA
-74 STDDSAAKAATETSS
+74 DDSAVKITTETPVSS
-89 TKETDAQTQS
+89 TEETDAQTQS

-560 PAGLLKAYVRA
+560 PAGLLKAYV
-571 LGNSGATS
+571 
-579 IDVRGINFD
+579 
-588 RVTDLSGWFA
+588 
-598 NMPNIKNI
+598 
-606 DLSGVDLS
+606 
-614 HATNIDNMFYNNPNL
+614 
-629 ESVNLSGVKFG
+629 
-640 NVTKAGAVFYGD
+640 
-652 KNLTDLN
+652 
-659 MSDVDLTKV
+659 
-668 HNIKAWFIGDNN
+668 
-680 LSKVNFNNTTFP
+680 
-692 ETFDNFP
+692 
-699 TNKLTNVNISGAKNV
+699 
-714 PASILKAYV
+714 

-731 TSIDLRGIN
+731 TTIDLRG
-740 FDRVT
+740 FDFNKVT

-919 NVTGLVTDKVKNVS
+919 NVTGLVTDKVENVS

>member
-1 MLSKNNFNEK
+1 M
-11 IRQMDEKKER
+11 
-21 FSIRK
+21 
-26 LTVGAASVLIGL
+26 
-38 IFIGVGGQTVHADT
+38 
-52 VPATQTE
+52 
-59 AVATKAATTDDTTTT
+59 
-74 STDDSAAKAATETSS
+74 
-89 TKETDAQTQS
+89 
-99 TTTQVSAQTSSSDAK
+99 
-114 TTAPETEVKTETET
+114 
-128 TEKAEKDLTK
+128 
-138 TTADAETAK
+138 
-147 TGTEDTTTP
+147 
-156 KTETDAK
+156 
-163 AEETTT
+163 
-169 LKTNQKAAPAKD
+169 
-181 LAAQKT
+181 
-187 VTPAQN
+187 
-193 NYNTADWDGS
+193 
-203 LDNTTHE
+203 
-210 YTLTGYHG
+210 
-218 ENKEDIYIPNTND
+218 
-231 FIKAGTISDT
+231 
-241 DKVYITKD
+241 
-249 LIQTITKA
+249 
-257 GATSITIDD
+257 
-266 QGADDKNKVY
+266 
-276 AKGDWS
+276 
-282 NGFASSSTL
+282 
-291 KKVDLSH
+291 
-298 LDASGVT
+298 
-305 NMNNMFFNDSNL
+305 
-317 ESVNLSGTKFGNV
+317 
-330 ASANAVFYQDPK
+330 
-342 LTTVN
+342 
-347 MSGTDL
+347 
-353 SHVNG
+353 
-358 ANAWFGTD
+358 
-366 SALTNLDFSNV
+366 
-377 TFPDE
+377 
-382 ITNIFI
+382 
-388 YADNNNL
+388 

-469 YNDPNLESINLSG
+469 YNDPNLASINLSG

-560 PAGLLKAYVRA
+560 PAGLLKAYVKA
-571 LGNSGATS
+571 LGNSGATT
-579 IDVRGINFD
+579 IDLRGFD
-588 RVTDLSGWFA
+588 FNKVTDLSNWFA
-598 NMPNIKNI
+598 NMPSVKSI

-614 HATNIDNMFYNNPNL
+614 HVTNINDMFYNDPNL
-629 ESVNLSGVKFG
+629 ESVNLSGAKFG
-640 NVTKAGAVFYGD
+640 NITTANSVFNSDPKLTTVNMSGTDLSQVHGANAWFSGD
-652 KNLTDLN
+652 SALTDLDFSN
-659 MSDVDLTKV
+659 V
-668 HNIKAWFIGDNN
+668 
-680 LSKVNFNNTTFP
+680 TFP
-692 ETFDNFP
+692 AE
-699 TNKLTNVNISGAKNV
+699 LTNTFLYANNDNLKNVNLAGAKNV
-714 PASILKAYV
+714 TADFLRAYV

-731 TSIDLRGIN
+731 TSINLSVNNFTIN
-740 FDRVT
+740 KESLT
-745 DLSGWF
+745 DLSSLF
-751 ANMPNIKSIDLSG
+751 ANMPN
-764 VDLSHAT
+764 
-771 NIDNMFYN
+771 
-779 NPNLESVNLSGVKFG
+779 
-794 NVRSANAVFYGDAKL
+794 
-809 TDVDMSG
+809 
-816 VDLSH
+816 
-821 VNGANAWF
+821 
-829 MGDSNLTTVDFSNV
+829 
-843 TFPDKFTNTF
+843 
-853 AHADGKLKNVNLTG
+853 LK
-867 AKNVPADFLRA
+867 K
-878 YVKSEANS
+878 
-886 GATSIDVSNFDLN
+886 
-899 KNDLSD
+899 
-905 LSGLFTNMPNLKEV
+905 V
-919 NVTGLVTDKVKNVS
+919 NVIGLVTDKVENVS

-1018 NWNTSKVTNM
+1018 NWNTSRVTNM

-1039 DGSLGDLSKWDT
+1039 DGSLGDLSKWKT
-1051 SNVTDMTYMFAV
+1051 SKVTDMTYMFAV

-1076 KTGMV
+1076 DTSKV

-1101 WDVSSVG
+1101 WNVSSVG

-1128 TSVGDISHWRTDNVH
+1128 TSVGDISRWRTDNVH

-1166 KLQIAEGMFWNS
+1166 KLQIAEGMFRNS

-1440 NKPQANHKKDDKKES
+1440 NKPQANHKKSCGNKS
-1455 KTISPKAM
+1455 M
-1463 EKAKNNRGSVKKLGA
+1463 
-1478 VKTATKNNVVKAAT
+1478 
-1492 KTAPK
+1492 
-1497 AENTLPQTGEKQNNL
+1497 
-1512 ALFGLGLLSLFGLGS
+1512 
-1527 LVDRKRRN
+1527 

>member
-1 MLSKNNFNEK
+1 
-11 IRQMDEKKER
+11 
-21 FSIRK
+21 
-26 LTVGAASVLIGL
+26 
-38 IFIGVGGQTVHADT
+38 
-52 VPATQTE
+52 
-59 AVATKAATTDDTTTT
+59 
-74 STDDSAAKAATETSS
+74 
-89 TKETDAQTQS
+89 
-99 TTTQVSAQTSSSDAK
+99 
-114 TTAPETEVKTETET
+114 
-128 TEKAEKDLTK
+128 
-138 TTADAETAK
+138 
-147 TGTEDTTTP
+147 
-156 KTETDAK
+156 
-163 AEETTT
+163 
-169 LKTNQKAAPAKD
+169 
-181 LAAQKT
+181 
-187 VTPAQN
+187 
-193 NYNTADWDGS
+193 
-203 LDNTTHE
+203 
-210 YTLTGYHG
+210 
-218 ENKEDIYIPNTND
+218 
-231 FIKAGTISDT
+231 
-241 DKVYITKD
+241 
-249 LIQTITKA
+249 
-257 GATSITIDD
+257 
-266 QGADDKNKVY
+266 
-276 AKGDWS
+276 
-282 NGFASSSTL
+282 
-291 KKVDLSH
+291 
-298 LDASGVT
+298 
-305 NMNNMFFNDSNL
+305 
-317 ESVNLSGTKFGNV
+317 
-330 ASANAVFYQDPK
+330 
-342 LTTVN
+342 
-347 MSGTDL
+347 
-353 SHVNG
+353 
-358 ANAWFGTD
+358 
-366 SALTNLDFSNV
+366 
-377 TFPDE
+377 
-382 ITNIFI
+382 
-388 YADNNNL
+388 
-395 KNVNLT
+395 
-401 GAKNVP
+401 
-407 VDFLKAYVKAVG
+407 
-419 NSGATSIDLRGFNFD
+419 
-434 KVTDLS
+434 
-440 SWFANMPNVK
+440 
-450 SIDLSGVDLSH
+450 
-461 VTNVDDMF
+461 
-469 YNDPNLESINLSG
+469 
-482 VKFGNVTNANAVFF
+482 
-496 KDPKLTNLDMSN
+496 
-508 VDLTNV
+508 
-514 HGINAWFS
+514 
-522 GADNLANINFSNTTF
+522 
-537 PEAFTDIPTAKLTSV
+537 
-552 NITGAKNI
+552 
-560 PAGLLKAYVRA
+560 
-571 LGNSGATS
+571 
-579 IDVRGINFD
+579 
-588 RVTDLSGWFA
+588 
-598 NMPNIKNI
+598 
-606 DLSGVDLS
+606 
-614 HATNIDNMFYNNPNL
+614 
-629 ESVNLSGVKFG
+629 
-640 NVTKAGAVFYGD
+640 
-652 KNLTDLN
+652 
-659 MSDVDLTKV
+659 
-668 HNIKAWFIGDNN
+668 
-680 LSKVNFNNTTFP
+680 
-692 ETFDNFP
+692 
-699 TNKLTNVNISGAKNV
+699 
-714 PASILKAYV
+714 
-723 KALGNSGA
+723 
-731 TSIDLRGIN
+731 
-740 FDRVT
+740 
-745 DLSGWF
+745 
-751 ANMPNIKSIDLSG
+751 MPNIKSIDLSG

-829 MGDSNLTTVDFSNV
+829 KGDSNLTTVDFSNV

-853 AHADGKLKNVNLTG
+853 AHADGKLKNVNLTR

-919 NVTGLVTDKVKNVS
+919 NVTGLVTDKVENVS

-1213 MFADLTNNAVVKMD
+1213 MFADLTNDAVIKMD

-1353 ALRLNNITPAAFVAL
+1353 DIRLDNAPVHITPAAFVAL
-1368 LAVNGDPTEKVPEEV
+1368 LALNSDPTEEIPEEV

>member
-1 MLSKNNFNEK
+1 
-11 IRQMDEKKER
+11 MDEKKER

-38 IFIGVGGQTVHADT
+38 IFIGVGGQTVHANT

-147 TGTEDTTTP
+147 TGIEDTTTP

-560 PAGLLKAYVRA
+560 PAGLLKAYVKA
-571 LGNSGATS
+571 VGNSGATT
-579 IDVRGINFD
+579 IDLRGFD
-588 RVTDLSGWFA
+588 FNKVTDLSNWFA
-598 NMPNIKNI
+598 NMPSVKSI

-614 HATNIDNMFYNNPNL
+614 HVTNINDMFYNDPNL
-629 ESVNLSGVKFG
+629 ESVNLSGAKFG
-640 NVTKAGAVFYGD
+640 NITTANSVFNSDPKLTTVNMSG
-652 KNLTDLN
+652 TDL
-659 MSDVDLTKV
+659 SQV
-668 HNIKAWFIGDNN
+668 HGANAWFSGDSALTELDFSN
-680 LSKVNFNNTTFP
+680 VTFP
-692 ETFDNFP
+692 AE
-699 TNKLTNVNISGAKNV
+699 LTNTFLYANNDNLKNVNLAGAKNV
-714 PASILKAYV
+714 TADFLRAYV

-731 TSIDLRGIN
+731 TSINLSVNNFTIN
-740 FDRVT
+740 KESLT
-745 DLSGWF
+745 DLSSLF
-751 ANMPNIKSIDLSG
+751 A
-764 VDLSHAT
+764 
-771 NIDNMFYN
+771 
-779 NPNLESVNLSGVKFG
+779 
-794 NVRSANAVFYGDAKL
+794 
-809 TDVDMSG
+809 
-816 VDLSH
+816 
-821 VNGANAWF
+821 
-829 MGDSNLTTVDFSNV
+829 
-843 TFPDKFTNTF
+843 
-853 AHADGKLKNVNLTG
+853 
-867 AKNVPADFLRA
+867 
-878 YVKSEANS
+878 
-886 GATSIDVSNFDLN
+886 
-899 KNDLSD
+899 
-905 LSGLFTNMPNLKEV
+905 NMPNLKEV

-977 GLEHTGS
+977 GLEYTGS

-1213 MFADLTNNAVVKMD
+1213 MFADLTNNAVIKMD

-1321 TAIGEDAVKKAI
+1321 TAIGEDAVKKVI

-1407 TTSDEKPNPDNHP
+1407 TTSDEKPTPDNHP

-1478 VKTATKNNVVKAAT
+1478 VKTTTKNNVVKAAT

>member
-1 MLSKNNFNEK
+1 
-11 IRQMDEKKER
+11 MDEKKER

-388 YADNNNL
+388 YANNNNL

-560 PAGLLKAYVRA
+560 PAGLLKAYV
-571 LGNSGATS
+571 
-579 IDVRGINFD
+579 
-588 RVTDLSGWFA
+588 
-598 NMPNIKNI
+598 
-606 DLSGVDLS
+606 
-614 HATNIDNMFYNNPNL
+614 
-629 ESVNLSGVKFG
+629 
-640 NVTKAGAVFYGD
+640 
-652 KNLTDLN
+652 
-659 MSDVDLTKV
+659 
-668 HNIKAWFIGDNN
+668 
-680 LSKVNFNNTTFP
+680 
-692 ETFDNFP
+692 
-699 TNKLTNVNISGAKNV
+699 
-714 PASILKAYV
+714 

-731 TSIDLRGIN
+731 TTIDLRG
-740 FDRVT
+740 FDFNKVT
-745 DLSGWF
+745 DLSNWF
-751 ANMPNIKSIDLSG
+751 ANMPSVKSIDLSG

-919 NVTGLVTDKVKNVS
+919 NVTGLVTDKVENVS

-1213 MFADLTNNAVVKMD
+1213 MFADLTNNAVIKMD

>member
-1 MLSKNNFNEK
+1 
-11 IRQMDEKKER
+11 MDEKKER

-560 PAGLLKAYVRA
+560 PAGLLKAYV
-571 LGNSGATS
+571 
-579 IDVRGINFD
+579 
-588 RVTDLSGWFA
+588 
-598 NMPNIKNI
+598 
-606 DLSGVDLS
+606 
-614 HATNIDNMFYNNPNL
+614 
-629 ESVNLSGVKFG
+629 
-640 NVTKAGAVFYGD
+640 
-652 KNLTDLN
+652 
-659 MSDVDLTKV
+659 
-668 HNIKAWFIGDNN
+668 
-680 LSKVNFNNTTFP
+680 
-692 ETFDNFP
+692 
-699 TNKLTNVNISGAKNV
+699 
-714 PASILKAYV
+714 

-731 TSIDLRGIN
+731 TTIDLRG
-740 FDRVT
+740 FDFNKVT

-919 NVTGLVTDKVKNVS
+919 NVTGLVTDKVENVS

-1213 MFADLTNNAVVKMD
+1213 MFADLTNNAVIKMD

-1383 PRDIAM
+1383 SRDIAM

>member
-1 MLSKNNFNEK
+1 
-11 IRQMDEKKER
+11 MDEKKER

-38 IFIGVGGQTVHADT
+38 TFIGVSGQTVHADT
-52 VPATQTE
+52 VPAAQNE
-59 AVATKAATTDDTTTT
+59 EVAPKATTTDDTIKTA
-74 STDDSAAKAATETSS
+74 DDSAVKITTETPVSS

-99 TTTQVSAQTSSSDAK
+99 TTKTSDQTVSTDVKNAAS
-114 TTAPETEVKTETET
+114 ETEVKTETET
-128 TEKAEKDLTK
+128 AKKVEKDLTK
-138 TTADAETAK
+138 TAPDEETEKTVAEDVASK
-147 TGTEDTTTP
+147 T
-156 KTETDAK
+156 TDAK
-163 AEETTT
+163 DTTT
-169 LKTNQKAAPAKD
+169 LKTDQKAALAKD
-181 LAAQKT
+181 LVAQKT
-187 VTPAQN
+187 AAPVQK
-193 NYNTADWDGS
+193 NYNTADWDGNIN
-203 LDNTTHE
+203 NTTHE

-218 ENKEDIYIPNTND
+218 EDKENIYIPNTDD

-249 LIQTITKA
+249 LIQTITRA
-257 GATSITIDD
+257 GAESITIDD
-266 QGADDKNKVY
+266 QGSDDKNKVY

-282 NGFASSSTL
+282 NAFNSSTL
-291 KKVDLSH
+291 KKADLKH
-298 LDASGVT
+298 LDTSGVT
-305 NMNNMFFNDSNL
+305 N
-317 ESVNLSGTKFGNV
+317 LS
-330 ASANAVFYQDPK
+330 
-342 LTTVN
+342 
-347 MSGTDL
+347 M
-353 SHVNG
+353 
-358 ANAWFGTD
+358 
-366 SALTNLDFSNV
+366 
-377 TFPDE
+377 
-382 ITNIFI
+382 
-388 YADNNNL
+388 
-395 KNVNLT
+395 
-401 GAKNVP
+401 
-407 VDFLKAYVKAVG
+407 
-419 NSGATSIDLRGFNFD
+419 
-434 KVTDLS
+434 
-440 SWFANMPNVK
+440 
-450 SIDLSGVDLSH
+450 
-461 VTNVDDMF
+461 
-469 YNDPNLESINLSG
+469 
-482 VKFGNVTNANAVFF
+482 
-496 KDPKLTNLDMSN
+496 
-508 VDLTNV
+508 
-514 HGINAWFS
+514 
-522 GADNLANINFSNTTF
+522 
-537 PEAFTDIPTAKLTSV
+537 AFV
-552 NITGAKNI
+552 
-560 PAGLLKAYVRA
+560 
-571 LGNSGATS
+571 
-579 IDVRGINFD
+579 
-588 RVTDLSGWFA
+588 
-598 NMPNIKNI
+598 
-606 DLSGVDLS
+606 
-614 HATNIDNMFYNNPNL
+614 
-629 ESVNLSGVKFG
+629 
-640 NVTKAGAVFYGD
+640 
-652 KNLTDLN
+652 
-659 MSDVDLTKV
+659 
-668 HNIKAWFIGDNN
+668 
-680 LSKVNFNNTTFP
+680 
-692 ETFDNFP
+692 
-699 TNKLTNVNISGAKNV
+699 
-714 PASILKAYV
+714 
-723 KALGNSGA
+723 
-731 TSIDLRGIN
+731 
-740 FDRVT
+740 
-745 DLSGWF
+745 
-751 ANMPNIKSIDLSG
+751 NMPNIKSIDLSG
-764 VDLSHAT
+764 IDLSHAT

-867 AKNVPADFLRA
+867 AKNVPASILKVYVRALGNSGATSIDLRGINFDRVTDLSGWFANMPNIKSIDLSGVDLSHATNIDNMFYNNPNLESVNLSGVKFGNVTKAGAVFYGDKNLTDLNMSDVDLTKVHNIKAWFIGDDNLSKVNFNNTTFPETFDNLPTNKITNVNISGAKNVPASILKAYVRALGNSGATSINLKGINFDRVTDLSGWFANMPSVKSIDLSGVDLSHATNIDNMFYNDPNLESVNLSGAKFGNITTANSVFNSDPKLTTVNMSGTDLSQVHGANAWFSGDSALTDLDFSNVTFPAELTNTFLYANNDNLKNVNLAGAKNVTADFLRA
-878 YVKSEANS
+878 YVKALGNS
-886 GATSIDVSNFDLN
+886 GATSIDLSVNNFTIN
-899 KNDLSD
+899 KESLTDLS
-905 LSGLFTNMPNLKEV
+905 SLFANMPNLKEV
-919 NVTGLVTDKVKNVS
+919 NVTGLVTDKVENVS

-1213 MFADLTNNAVVKMD
+1213 MFADLTNNAVIKMD

-1383 PRDIAM
+1383 SRDIAM

-1492 KTAPK
+1492 KTTPK

>member
-1 MLSKNNFNEK
+1 
-11 IRQMDEKKER
+11 MDEKKER

-38 IFIGVGGQTVHADT
+38 TFIGVSGQTVHADT
-52 VPATQTE
+52 VPAAQNE
-59 AVATKAATTDDTTTT
+59 EVAPKATTTDDTIKTA
-74 STDDSAAKAATETSS
+74 DDSAVKITTETPVSS

-99 TTTQVSAQTSSSDAK
+99 TTKTSDQTVSTDVKNAAS
-114 TTAPETEVKTETET
+114 ETEVKTETET
-128 TEKAEKDLTK
+128 AKKVEKDLTK
-138 TTADAETAK
+138 TAPDEETEKTVAEDVASK
-147 TGTEDTTTP
+147 T
-156 KTETDAK
+156 TDAK
-163 AEETTT
+163 DTTT
-169 LKTNQKAAPAKD
+169 LKTDQKAALAKD
-181 LAAQKT
+181 PAAQKT
-187 VTPAQN
+187 ATPVQK
-193 NYNTADWDGS
+193 NYNTTDWDGN

-218 ENKEDIYIPNTND
+218 EDKENIYIPNTDD

-249 LIQTITKA
+249 LIQTITRA
-257 GATSITIDD
+257 GAESITIDD
-266 QGADDKNKVY
+266 QGSDDKNKVY

-282 NGFASSSTL
+282 KAFNSSTL
-291 KKVDLSH
+291 KKADLKH
-298 LDASGVT
+298 LDTSGVT
-305 NMNNMFFNDSNL
+305 N
-317 ESVNLSGTKFGNV
+317 LSM
-330 ASANAVFYQDPK
+330 A
-342 LTTVN
+342 
-347 MSGTDL
+347 
-353 SHVNG
+353 
-358 ANAWFGTD
+358 
-366 SALTNLDFSNV
+366 
-377 TFPDE
+377 
-382 ITNIFI
+382 
-388 YADNNNL
+388 
-395 KNVNLT
+395 
-401 GAKNVP
+401 
-407 VDFLKAYVKAVG
+407 
-419 NSGATSIDLRGFNFD
+419 
-434 KVTDLS
+434 
-440 SWFANMPNVK
+440 
-450 SIDLSGVDLSH
+450 
-461 VTNVDDMF
+461 
-469 YNDPNLESINLSG
+469 
-482 VKFGNVTNANAVFF
+482 
-496 KDPKLTNLDMSN
+496 
-508 VDLTNV
+508 
-514 HGINAWFS
+514 
-522 GADNLANINFSNTTF
+522 
-537 PEAFTDIPTAKLTSV
+537 
-552 NITGAKNI
+552 
-560 PAGLLKAYVRA
+560 
-571 LGNSGATS
+571 
-579 IDVRGINFD
+579 
-588 RVTDLSGWFA
+588 
-598 NMPNIKNI
+598 
-606 DLSGVDLS
+606 
-614 HATNIDNMFYNNPNL
+614 
-629 ESVNLSGVKFG
+629 
-640 NVTKAGAVFYGD
+640 
-652 KNLTDLN
+652 
-659 MSDVDLTKV
+659 
-668 HNIKAWFIGDNN
+668 
-680 LSKVNFNNTTFP
+680 
-692 ETFDNFP
+692 
-699 TNKLTNVNISGAKNV
+699 
-714 PASILKAYV
+714 
-723 KALGNSGA
+723 
-731 TSIDLRGIN
+731 
-740 FDRVT
+740 
-745 DLSGWF
+745 F

-794 NVRSANAVFYGDAKL
+794 NVTKAGAVFYGDAKL

-886 GATSIDVSNFDLN
+886 GAISIDVSNFDLN

-919 NVTGLVTDKVKNVS
+919 NVTGLVTDKVENVS

-1128 TSVGDISHWRTDNVH
+1128 TSVGDISHWRTENVH

-1213 MFADLTNNAVVKMD
+1213 MFADLTNNAVIKMD

>member
-1 MLSKNNFNEK
+1 
-11 IRQMDEKKER
+11 MDEKKER

-38 IFIGVGGQTVHADT
+38 TFIGVSGQTVHADT
-52 VPATQTE
+52 VPAAQNE
-59 AVATKAATTDDTTTT
+59 EVAPKATTTDDTIKTA
-74 STDDSAAKAATETSS
+74 DDSAVKITTETPVSS

-99 TTTQVSAQTSSSDAK
+99 TTKTSDQTVSTDVKNAAS
-114 TTAPETEVKTETET
+114 ETEVKTETET
-128 TEKAEKDLTK
+128 AKKVEKDLTK
-138 TTADAETAK
+138 TAPDEETEKTVAEDVASK
-147 TGTEDTTTP
+147 T
-156 KTETDAK
+156 TDAK
-163 AEETTT
+163 DTTT
-169 LKTNQKAAPAKD
+169 LKTDQKAALAKD

-187 VTPAQN
+187 AAPVQK
-193 NYNTADWDGS
+193 NYNTADWDGNIN
-203 LDNTTHE
+203 NTTHE

-218 ENKEDIYIPNTND
+218 EDKENIYIPNTDD

-249 LIQTITKA
+249 LIQTITRA
-257 GATSITIDD
+257 GAESITIDD
-266 QGADDKNKVY
+266 QGSDDKNKVY

-282 NGFASSSTL
+282 NAFNSSTL
-291 KKVDLSH
+291 KKADLKHLDTSGVTNLSMAFANMPNIKSIDLSGVDLSH
-298 LDASGVT
+298 AT
-305 NMNNMFFNDSNL
+305 NIDNMFYNNPNL
-317 ESVNLSGTKFGNV
+317 ESVNLSGVKFGNV
-330 ASANAVFYQDPK
+330 RSANAVFYGDK
-342 LTTVN
+342 NLTDLN
-347 MSGTDL
+347 MSGVDL

-358 ANAWFGTD
+358 ANAWFKGD
-366 SALTNLDFSNV
+366 SNLTTVDFSNV
-377 TFPDE
+377 TFPDKF
-382 ITNIFI
+382 TNTFAH
-388 YADNNNL
+388 ADGKL

-401 GAKNVP
+401 RAKNVP
-407 VDFLKAYVKAVG
+407 A
-419 NSGATSIDLRGFNFD
+419 SI
-434 KVTDLS
+434 
-440 SWFANMPNVK
+440 
-450 SIDLSGVDLSH
+450 
-461 VTNVDDMF
+461 
-469 YNDPNLESINLSG
+469 
-482 VKFGNVTNANAVFF
+482 
-496 KDPKLTNLDMSN
+496 
-508 VDLTNV
+508 
-514 HGINAWFS
+514 
-522 GADNLANINFSNTTF
+522 
-537 PEAFTDIPTAKLTSV
+537 
-552 NITGAKNI
+552 
-560 PAGLLKAYVRA
+560 LKAYVRA

-579 IDVRGINFD
+579 IDLRGINFD

-598 NMPNIKNI
+598 NMPNIKSI

-692 ETFDNFP
+692 ETFDNLP
-699 TNKLTNVNISGAKNV
+699 TNKITNVNLTGAKNV

-794 NVRSANAVFYGDAKL
+794 NVTKANAVFYGDAKL

-816 VDLSH
+816 VDLSN

-829 MGDSNLTTVDFSNV
+829 MGDSNLTTVDFSNVIFPDKFTNTFAHADGKLKNVNLTRAKNVPASILKAYVRALGNSGATSIDLRGINFDRVTDLSGWFANMPNIKSIDLSGVDLSHATNIDNMFYNNPNLESVNLSGVKFGNVRSANAWFKGDSNLTTVDFSNV

-853 AHADGKLKNVNLTG
+853 AHADGKLKNVNLTR
-867 AKNVPADFLRA
+867 AQNVPADFLRA

-905 LSGLFTNMPNLKEV
+905 LSGLFANMPNLKEV
-919 NVTGLVTDKVKNVS
+919 NVTGLVTNKVENVS
-933 RMFYNDS
+933 RMFYNDF
-940 ALTTIVGLDT
+940 ALTTIVGLNT
-950 WDTSNVTDMSYIFA
+950 WRTSGVTDMSYIFA

>member
-1 MLSKNNFNEK
+1 
-11 IRQMDEKKER
+11 MDEKKER

-38 IFIGVGGQTVHADT
+38 TFIGVSGQTVHADT
-52 VPATQTE
+52 VPAAQNE
-59 AVATKAATTDDTTTT
+59 EVAPKATTTDDTIKTA
-74 STDDSAAKAATETSS
+74 DDSAVKITTETPVSS

-560 PAGLLKAYVRA
+560 PAGLLKAYV
-571 LGNSGATS
+571 
-579 IDVRGINFD
+579 
-588 RVTDLSGWFA
+588 
-598 NMPNIKNI
+598 
-606 DLSGVDLS
+606 
-614 HATNIDNMFYNNPNL
+614 
-629 ESVNLSGVKFG
+629 
-640 NVTKAGAVFYGD
+640 
-652 KNLTDLN
+652 
-659 MSDVDLTKV
+659 
-668 HNIKAWFIGDNN
+668 
-680 LSKVNFNNTTFP
+680 
-692 ETFDNFP
+692 
-699 TNKLTNVNISGAKNV
+699 
-714 PASILKAYV
+714 

-731 TSIDLRGIN
+731 TTIDLRG
-740 FDRVT
+740 FDFNKVT

-905 LSGLFTNMPNLKEV
+905 LSGLFANMPNLKEV
-919 NVTGLVTDKVKNVS
+919 NVTGLVTDKVENVS

-1166 KLQIAEGMFWNS
+1166 KLQIAEGMFRNS

-1478 VKTATKNNVVKAAT
+1478 VKTATKNNVVTAAT

-1497 AENTLPQTGEKQNNL
+1497 VENTLPQTGEKQNNL
-1512 ALFGLGLLSLFGLGS
+1512 ALFGLGLLSLLGLGS

>member
-440 SWFANMPNVK
+440 SWFASMPNVK

-560 PAGLLKAYVRA
+560 PAGLLKAYVKA
-571 LGNSGATS
+571 LGNSGATT
-579 IDVRGINFD
+579 IDLRGFD
-588 RVTDLSGWFA
+588 FNKVTDLSNWFA
-598 NMPNIKNI
+598 NMPSVKSI

-614 HATNIDNMFYNNPNL
+614 HVTNINDMFYNDPNL
-629 ESVNLSGVKFG
+629 ESVNLSGAKFG
-640 NVTKAGAVFYGD
+640 NITTANSVFNSDPKLTTVNMSGTDLSQVHGANAWFSGD
-652 KNLTDLN
+652 SALTDLDFSN
-659 MSDVDLTKV
+659 V
-668 HNIKAWFIGDNN
+668 
-680 LSKVNFNNTTFP
+680 TFP
-692 ETFDNFP
+692 AE
-699 TNKLTNVNISGAKNV
+699 LTNTFLYANNDNLKNVNLAGAKNV
-714 PASILKAYV
+714 TADFLRAYV

-731 TSIDLRGIN
+731 TL
-740 FDRVT
+740 
-745 DLSGWF
+745 
-751 ANMPNIKSIDLSG
+751 IDLSG
-764 VDLSHAT
+764 NNFTINKESLTDLSS
-771 NIDNMFYN
+771 
-779 NPNLESVNLSGVKFG
+779 L
-794 NVRSANAVFYGDAKL
+794 
-809 TDVDMSG
+809 
-816 VDLSH
+816 
-821 VNGANAWF
+821 
-829 MGDSNLTTVDFSNV
+829 
-843 TFPDKFTNTF
+843 F
-853 AHADGKLKNVNLTG
+853 A
-867 AKNVPADFLRA
+867 
-878 YVKSEANS
+878 
-886 GATSIDVSNFDLN
+886 
-899 KNDLSD
+899 
-905 LSGLFTNMPNLKEV
+905 NMPNLKEV
-919 NVTGLVTDKVKNVS
+919 NVTGLVTDKVENVS

-1166 KLQIAEGMFWNS
+1166 KLQIAEGMFRNS

-1213 MFADLTNNAVVKMD
+1213 MFADLTNNAVIKMD

-1353 ALRLNNITPAAFVAL
+1353 DIRLDNAPVHITPAAFVAL
-1368 LAVNGDPTEKVPEEV
+1368 LALNSDPTEEIPEEV

-1497 AENTLPQTGEKQNNL
+1497 VENTLPQTGEKQNNL
-1512 ALFGLGLLSLFGLGS
+1512 VLFGLGLLSLLGLGS

>member
-1 MLSKNNFNEK
+1 
-11 IRQMDEKKER
+11 MDEKKER

-38 IFIGVGGQTVHADT
+38 TFIGVSGQTVHADT
-52 VPATQTE
+52 VPAAQNE
-59 AVATKAATTDDTTTT
+59 EVAPKATTTDDTIKTA
-74 STDDSAAKAATETSS
+74 DDSAVKITTETPVSS

-99 TTTQVSAQTSSSDAK
+99 TTKTSDQTVSTDVKNAAS
-114 TTAPETEVKTETET
+114 ETEVKTETET
-128 TEKAEKDLTK
+128 AKKVEKDLTK
-138 TTADAETAK
+138 TAPDEETEKTVAEDVASK
-147 TGTEDTTTP
+147 T
-156 KTETDAK
+156 TDAK
-163 AEETTT
+163 DTTT
-169 LKTNQKAAPAKD
+169 LKTDQKAALAKD

-187 VTPAQN
+187 AAPVQK
-193 NYNTADWDGS
+193 NYNTTDWDGN

-218 ENKEDIYIPNTND
+218 EDKENIYIPNTDD

-249 LIQTITKA
+249 LIQTITRA
-257 GATSITIDD
+257 GAESITIDD
-266 QGADDKNKVY
+266 QGSDDKNKVY

-560 PAGLLKAYVRA
+560 PAGLLKAYV
-571 LGNSGATS
+571 
-579 IDVRGINFD
+579 
-588 RVTDLSGWFA
+588 
-598 NMPNIKNI
+598 
-606 DLSGVDLS
+606 
-614 HATNIDNMFYNNPNL
+614 
-629 ESVNLSGVKFG
+629 
-640 NVTKAGAVFYGD
+640 
-652 KNLTDLN
+652 
-659 MSDVDLTKV
+659 
-668 HNIKAWFIGDNN
+668 
-680 LSKVNFNNTTFP
+680 
-692 ETFDNFP
+692 
-699 TNKLTNVNISGAKNV
+699 
-714 PASILKAYV
+714 

-731 TSIDLRGIN
+731 TTIDLRG
-740 FDRVT
+740 FDFNKVT

-794 NVRSANAVFYGDAKL
+794 NVTKANAVFYGDAKL

-886 GATSIDVSNFDLN
+886 GAISIDVSNFDLN

-919 NVTGLVTDKVKNVS
+919 NVTGLVTDKVENVS

-1213 MFADLTNNAVVKMD
+1213 MFADLTNNAVIKMD

-1269 QTWTDKNNQTV
+1269 QTWTDKNDQTV

-1463 EKAKNNRGSVKKLGA
+1463 EKAKNNRGSVEKLGA

>member
-1 MLSKNNFNEK
+1 
-11 IRQMDEKKER
+11 MDEKKER

-38 IFIGVGGQTVHADT
+38 IFIGVGGQTVHANT

-147 TGTEDTTTP
+147 TGIEDTTTP

-560 PAGLLKAYVRA
+560 PAGLLKAYVKA
-571 LGNSGATS
+571 LGNSGATT
-579 IDVRGINFD
+579 IDLRGFD
-588 RVTDLSGWFA
+588 FNKVTDLSNWFA
-598 NMPNIKNI
+598 NMPSVKSI

-614 HATNIDNMFYNNPNL
+614 HVTNINDMFYNDPNL
-629 ESVNLSGVKFG
+629 ESVNLSGAKFG
-640 NVTKAGAVFYGD
+640 NITTANSVFNSDPKLTTVNMSG
-652 KNLTDLN
+652 TDL
-659 MSDVDLTKV
+659 SQV
-668 HNIKAWFIGDNN
+668 HGANAWFSGDSALTELDFSN
-680 LSKVNFNNTTFP
+680 VTFP
-692 ETFDNFP
+692 AE
-699 TNKLTNVNISGAKNV
+699 LTNTFLYANNDNLKNVNLAGAKNV
-714 PASILKAYV
+714 TADFLRAYV

-731 TSIDLRGIN
+731 TSINLSVNNFTIN
-740 FDRVT
+740 KESLT
-745 DLSGWF
+745 DLSSLF
-751 ANMPNIKSIDLSG
+751 A
-764 VDLSHAT
+764 
-771 NIDNMFYN
+771 
-779 NPNLESVNLSGVKFG
+779 
-794 NVRSANAVFYGDAKL
+794 
-809 TDVDMSG
+809 
-816 VDLSH
+816 
-821 VNGANAWF
+821 
-829 MGDSNLTTVDFSNV
+829 
-843 TFPDKFTNTF
+843 
-853 AHADGKLKNVNLTG
+853 
-867 AKNVPADFLRA
+867 
-878 YVKSEANS
+878 
-886 GATSIDVSNFDLN
+886 
-899 KNDLSD
+899 
-905 LSGLFTNMPNLKEV
+905 NMPNLKEV

-1213 MFADLTNNAVVKMD
+1213 MFADLTNNAVIKMD

-1321 TAIGEDAVKKAI
+1321 TAIGEDAVKKVI

>member
-1 MLSKNNFNEK
+1 
-11 IRQMDEKKER
+11 MDEKKER

-38 IFIGVGGQTVHADT
+38 TFIGVSGQTVHADT
-52 VPATQTE
+52 VPAAQNE
-59 AVATKAATTDDTTTT
+59 EVAPKATTTDDTIKTA
-74 STDDSAAKAATETSS
+74 DDSAVKITTETPVSS

-99 TTTQVSAQTSSSDAK
+99 TTKTSDQTVSTDVKNAAS
-114 TTAPETEVKTETET
+114 ETEVKTETET
-128 TEKAEKDLTK
+128 AKKVEKDLTK
-138 TTADAETAK
+138 TAPDEETEKTVAEDVASK
-147 TGTEDTTTP
+147 T
-156 KTETDAK
+156 TDAK
-163 AEETTT
+163 DTTT
-169 LKTNQKAAPAKD
+169 LKTDQKAALAKD
-181 LAAQKT
+181 LVAQKT
-187 VTPAQN
+187 AAPVQK
-193 NYNTADWDGS
+193 NYNTADWDGNIN
-203 LDNTTHE
+203 NTTHE

-218 ENKEDIYIPNTND
+218 EDKENIYIPNTDD

-249 LIQTITKA
+249 LIQTITRA
-257 GATSITIDD
+257 GAESITIDD
-266 QGADDKNKVY
+266 QGSDDKNKVY

-282 NGFASSSTL
+282 NAFNSSTL
-291 KKVDLSH
+291 KKADLKH
-298 LDASGVT
+298 LDTSGVT
-305 NMNNMFFNDSNL
+305 N
-317 ESVNLSGTKFGNV
+317 LSM
-330 ASANAVFYQDPK
+330 A
-342 LTTVN
+342 
-347 MSGTDL
+347 
-353 SHVNG
+353 
-358 ANAWFGTD
+358 
-366 SALTNLDFSNV
+366 
-377 TFPDE
+377 
-382 ITNIFI
+382 
-388 YADNNNL
+388 
-395 KNVNLT
+395 
-401 GAKNVP
+401 
-407 VDFLKAYVKAVG
+407 
-419 NSGATSIDLRGFNFD
+419 
-434 KVTDLS
+434 
-440 SWFANMPNVK
+440 
-450 SIDLSGVDLSH
+450 
-461 VTNVDDMF
+461 
-469 YNDPNLESINLSG
+469 
-482 VKFGNVTNANAVFF
+482 
-496 KDPKLTNLDMSN
+496 
-508 VDLTNV
+508 
-514 HGINAWFS
+514 
-522 GADNLANINFSNTTF
+522 
-537 PEAFTDIPTAKLTSV
+537 
-552 NITGAKNI
+552 
-560 PAGLLKAYVRA
+560 
-571 LGNSGATS
+571 
-579 IDVRGINFD
+579 
-588 RVTDLSGWFA
+588 
-598 NMPNIKNI
+598 
-606 DLSGVDLS
+606 
-614 HATNIDNMFYNNPNL
+614 
-629 ESVNLSGVKFG
+629 
-640 NVTKAGAVFYGD
+640 
-652 KNLTDLN
+652 
-659 MSDVDLTKV
+659 
-668 HNIKAWFIGDNN
+668 
-680 LSKVNFNNTTFP
+680 
-692 ETFDNFP
+692 
-699 TNKLTNVNISGAKNV
+699 
-714 PASILKAYV
+714 
-723 KALGNSGA
+723 
-731 TSIDLRGIN
+731 
-740 FDRVT
+740 
-745 DLSGWF
+745 F

-1213 MFADLTNNAVVKMD
+1213 MFADLTNNAVIKMD

>member
-1 MLSKNNFNEK
+1 
-11 IRQMDEKKER
+11 MDEKKER

-38 IFIGVGGQTVHADT
+38 IFIGVGGQTVHANT

-147 TGTEDTTTP
+147 TGIEDTTTP

-560 PAGLLKAYVRA
+560 PAGLLKAYVKA
-571 LGNSGATS
+571 VGNSGATT
-579 IDVRGINFD
+579 IDLRGFD
-588 RVTDLSGWFA
+588 FNKVTDLSNWFA
-598 NMPNIKNI
+598 NMPSVKSI

-614 HATNIDNMFYNNPNL
+614 HVTNINDMFYNDPNL
-629 ESVNLSGVKFG
+629 ESVNLSGAKFG
-640 NVTKAGAVFYGD
+640 NITTANSVFNSDPKLTTVNMSG
-652 KNLTDLN
+652 TDL
-659 MSDVDLTKV
+659 SQV
-668 HNIKAWFIGDNN
+668 HGANAWFSGDSALTELDFSN
-680 LSKVNFNNTTFP
+680 VTFP
-692 ETFDNFP
+692 AE
-699 TNKLTNVNISGAKNV
+699 LTNTFLYANNDNLKNVNLAGAKNV
-714 PASILKAYV
+714 TADFLRAYV

-731 TSIDLRGIN
+731 TSINLSVNNFTIN
-740 FDRVT
+740 KESLT
-745 DLSGWF
+745 DLSSLF
-751 ANMPNIKSIDLSG
+751 A
-764 VDLSHAT
+764 
-771 NIDNMFYN
+771 
-779 NPNLESVNLSGVKFG
+779 
-794 NVRSANAVFYGDAKL
+794 
-809 TDVDMSG
+809 
-816 VDLSH
+816 
-821 VNGANAWF
+821 
-829 MGDSNLTTVDFSNV
+829 
-843 TFPDKFTNTF
+843 
-853 AHADGKLKNVNLTG
+853 
-867 AKNVPADFLRA
+867 
-878 YVKSEANS
+878 
-886 GATSIDVSNFDLN
+886 
-899 KNDLSD
+899 
-905 LSGLFTNMPNLKEV
+905 NMPNLKEV

-1213 MFADLTNNAVVKMD
+1213 MFADLTNNAVIKMD

-1321 TAIGEDAVKKAI
+1321 TAIGEDAVKKVI

>member
-1 MLSKNNFNEK
+1 
-11 IRQMDEKKER
+11 MDEKKER

-38 IFIGVGGQTVHADT
+38 TFIGVSGQTVHADT
-52 VPATQTE
+52 VPAAQNE
-59 AVATKAATTDDTTTT
+59 EVAPKATTTDDTIKTA
-74 STDDSAAKAATETSS
+74 DDSAVKITTETPVSS

-99 TTTQVSAQTSSSDAK
+99 TTKTSDQTVSTDVKNAAS
-114 TTAPETEVKTETET
+114 ETEVKTETET
-128 TEKAEKDLTK
+128 AKKVEKDLTK
-138 TTADAETAK
+138 TAPDEETEKTVAEDVASK
-147 TGTEDTTTP
+147 T
-156 KTETDAK
+156 TDAK
-163 AEETTT
+163 DTTT
-169 LKTNQKAAPAKD
+169 LKTDQKAALAKD

-187 VTPAQN
+187 AAPVQK
-193 NYNTADWDGS
+193 NYNTADWDGNI
-203 LDNTTHE
+203 DNTTHE

-218 ENKEDIYIPNTND
+218 EDKENIYIPNTDD

-249 LIQTITKA
+249 LIQTITRA
-257 GATSITIDD
+257 GAESITIDD
-266 QGADDKNKVY
+266 QGSDDKNKVY

-282 NGFASSSTL
+282 NAFNSSTL
-291 KKVDLSH
+291 KKADLKH
-298 LDASGVT
+298 LDTSGVT
-305 NMNNMFFNDSNL
+305 N
-317 ESVNLSGTKFGNV
+317 LSM
-330 ASANAVFYQDPK
+330 A
-342 LTTVN
+342 
-347 MSGTDL
+347 
-353 SHVNG
+353 
-358 ANAWFGTD
+358 
-366 SALTNLDFSNV
+366 
-377 TFPDE
+377 
-382 ITNIFI
+382 
-388 YADNNNL
+388 
-395 KNVNLT
+395 
-401 GAKNVP
+401 
-407 VDFLKAYVKAVG
+407 
-419 NSGATSIDLRGFNFD
+419 
-434 KVTDLS
+434 
-440 SWFANMPNVK
+440 
-450 SIDLSGVDLSH
+450 
-461 VTNVDDMF
+461 
-469 YNDPNLESINLSG
+469 
-482 VKFGNVTNANAVFF
+482 
-496 KDPKLTNLDMSN
+496 
-508 VDLTNV
+508 
-514 HGINAWFS
+514 
-522 GADNLANINFSNTTF
+522 
-537 PEAFTDIPTAKLTSV
+537 
-552 NITGAKNI
+552 
-560 PAGLLKAYVRA
+560 
-571 LGNSGATS
+571 
-579 IDVRGINFD
+579 
-588 RVTDLSGWFA
+588 
-598 NMPNIKNI
+598 
-606 DLSGVDLS
+606 
-614 HATNIDNMFYNNPNL
+614 
-629 ESVNLSGVKFG
+629 
-640 NVTKAGAVFYGD
+640 
-652 KNLTDLN
+652 
-659 MSDVDLTKV
+659 
-668 HNIKAWFIGDNN
+668 
-680 LSKVNFNNTTFP
+680 
-692 ETFDNFP
+692 
-699 TNKLTNVNISGAKNV
+699 
-714 PASILKAYV
+714 
-723 KALGNSGA
+723 
-731 TSIDLRGIN
+731 
-740 FDRVT
+740 
-745 DLSGWF
+745 F

-809 TDVDMSG
+809 TNVDMSG

-853 AHADGKLKNVNLTG
+853 AHADGKLKNVNLTR

-919 NVTGLVTDKVKNVS
+919 NVTGLVTDKVENVS

-1153 SLKNIDLSGWNTG
+1153 SLKNIDLSSWNTG

-1213 MFADLTNNAVVKMD
+1213 MFADLTNNAVIKMD

>member
-1 MLSKNNFNEK
+1 
-11 IRQMDEKKER
+11 MDEKKER

-38 IFIGVGGQTVHADT
+38 TFIGVSGQTVHADT
-52 VPATQTE
+52 VPAAQNE
-59 AVATKAATTDDTTTT
+59 EVAPKATTTDDTIKTA
-74 STDDSAAKAATETSS
+74 DDSAVKITTETPVSS

-99 TTTQVSAQTSSSDAK
+99 TTKTSDQTVSTDVKNAAS
-114 TTAPETEVKTETET
+114 ETEVKTETET
-128 TEKAEKDLTK
+128 AKKVEKDLTK
-138 TTADAETAK
+138 TAPDEETEKTVAEDVASK
-147 TGTEDTTTP
+147 T
-156 KTETDAK
+156 TDAK
-163 AEETTT
+163 DTTT
-169 LKTNQKAAPAKD
+169 LKTDQKAALAKD

-187 VTPAQN
+187 AAPVQK
-193 NYNTADWDGS
+193 NYNTADWDGNIN
-203 LDNTTHE
+203 NTTHE

-218 ENKEDIYIPNTND
+218 EDKENIYIPNTDD

-249 LIQTITKA
+249 LIQTITRA
-257 GATSITIDD
+257 GAESITIDD
-266 QGADDKNKVY
+266 QGSDDKNKVY

-282 NGFASSSTL
+282 NAFNSSTL
-291 KKVDLSH
+291 KKADLKHLDTSGVTNLSMAFANMPNIKSIDLSGVDLSH
-298 LDASGVT
+298 AT
-305 NMNNMFFNDSNL
+305 NIDNMFYNNPNL
-317 ESVNLSGTKFGNV
+317 ESVNLSGVKFGNV
-330 ASANAVFYQDPK
+330 RSANAVFYGDK
-342 LTTVN
+342 NLTDLN
-347 MSGTDL
+347 MSGVDL

-358 ANAWFGTD
+358 ANAWFKGD
-366 SALTNLDFSNV
+366 SNLTTVDFSNV
-377 TFPDE
+377 TFPDKF
-382 ITNIFI
+382 TNTFAH
-388 YADNNNL
+388 ADGKL

-401 GAKNVP
+401 RAKNVP
-407 VDFLKAYVKAVG
+407 A
-419 NSGATSIDLRGFNFD
+419 SI
-434 KVTDLS
+434 
-440 SWFANMPNVK
+440 
-450 SIDLSGVDLSH
+450 
-461 VTNVDDMF
+461 
-469 YNDPNLESINLSG
+469 
-482 VKFGNVTNANAVFF
+482 
-496 KDPKLTNLDMSN
+496 
-508 VDLTNV
+508 
-514 HGINAWFS
+514 
-522 GADNLANINFSNTTF
+522 
-537 PEAFTDIPTAKLTSV
+537 
-552 NITGAKNI
+552 
-560 PAGLLKAYVRA
+560 LKAYVRA

-579 IDVRGINFD
+579 IDLRGINFD

-598 NMPNIKNI
+598 NMPNIKSI

-692 ETFDNFP
+692 ETFDNLP
-699 TNKLTNVNISGAKNV
+699 TNKITNVNLTGAKNV

-794 NVRSANAVFYGDAKL
+794 NVTKANAVFYGDAKL

-816 VDLSH
+816 VDLSN

-853 AHADGKLKNVNLTG
+853 AHADGKLKNVNLTRAKNVPASILKAYVRALG
-867 AKNVPADFLRA
+867 NSGATSIDLRGINFDRVTDLSGWFANMPNIKSIDLSGVDLSHATNIDNMFYNNPNLESVNLSGVKFGNVRSANAWFKGDSNLTTVDFSNVTFPDKFTNTFAHADGKLKNVNLTRAKNVPADFLRA

-905 LSGLFTNMPNLKEV
+905 LSGLFANMPNLKEV
-919 NVTGLVTDKVKNVS
+919 NVTGLVTNKVENVS
-933 RMFYNDS
+933 RMFYNDF
-940 ALTTIVGLDT
+940 ALTTIVGLNT
-950 WDTSNVTDMSYIFA
+950 WRTSGVTDMSYIFA

>member
-1 MLSKNNFNEK
+1 
-11 IRQMDEKKER
+11 MDEKKER

-38 IFIGVGGQTVHADT
+38 IFIGVGGQTVHANT

-560 PAGLLKAYVRA
+560 PAGLLKAYVKA
-571 LGNSGATS
+571 VGNSGATT
-579 IDVRGINFD
+579 IDLRGFD
-588 RVTDLSGWFA
+588 FNKVTDLSNWFA
-598 NMPNIKNI
+598 NMPSVKSI

-614 HATNIDNMFYNNPNL
+614 HVTNINDMFYNDPNL
-629 ESVNLSGVKFG
+629 ESVNLSGAKFG
-640 NVTKAGAVFYGD
+640 NITTANSVFNSDPKLTTVNMSGTDLSQVHGANAWFSGD
-652 KNLTDLN
+652 SALTDLDFSN
-659 MSDVDLTKV
+659 V
-668 HNIKAWFIGDNN
+668 
-680 LSKVNFNNTTFP
+680 TFP
-692 ETFDNFP
+692 AE
-699 TNKLTNVNISGAKNV
+699 LTNTFLYANNDNLKNVNLAGAKNV
-714 PASILKAYV
+714 TADFLRAYV

-731 TSIDLRGIN
+731 TSINLSVNNFTIN
-740 FDRVT
+740 KESLT
-745 DLSGWF
+745 DLSSLF
-751 ANMPNIKSIDLSG
+751 A
-764 VDLSHAT
+764 
-771 NIDNMFYN
+771 
-779 NPNLESVNLSGVKFG
+779 
-794 NVRSANAVFYGDAKL
+794 
-809 TDVDMSG
+809 
-816 VDLSH
+816 
-821 VNGANAWF
+821 
-829 MGDSNLTTVDFSNV
+829 
-843 TFPDKFTNTF
+843 
-853 AHADGKLKNVNLTG
+853 
-867 AKNVPADFLRA
+867 
-878 YVKSEANS
+878 
-886 GATSIDVSNFDLN
+886 
-899 KNDLSD
+899 
-905 LSGLFTNMPNLKEV
+905 NMPNLKEV
-919 NVTGLVTDKVKNVS
+919 NVTGLVTDKVENVS

-977 GLEHTGS
+977 GLEYTGS

-1213 MFADLTNNAVVKMD
+1213 MFADLTNNAVIKMD

-1353 ALRLNNITPAAFVAL
+1353 DIRLDNAPVHITPAAFVAL
-1368 LAVNGDPTEKVPEEV
+1368 LALNSDPTEEIPEEV

-1407 TTSDEKPNPDNHP
+1407 TTSDEKPTPDNHP

-1478 VKTATKNNVVKAAT
+1478 VKTTTKNNVVKAAT

>member
-1 MLSKNNFNEK
+1 
-11 IRQMDEKKER
+11 MDEKKER

-59 AVATKAATTDDTTTT
+59 EVAPKATTTDDTIKTA
-74 STDDSAAKAATETSS
+74 DDSAVKITTETPVSS

-560 PAGLLKAYVRA
+560 PAGLLKAYV
-571 LGNSGATS
+571 
-579 IDVRGINFD
+579 
-588 RVTDLSGWFA
+588 
-598 NMPNIKNI
+598 
-606 DLSGVDLS
+606 
-614 HATNIDNMFYNNPNL
+614 
-629 ESVNLSGVKFG
+629 
-640 NVTKAGAVFYGD
+640 
-652 KNLTDLN
+652 
-659 MSDVDLTKV
+659 
-668 HNIKAWFIGDNN
+668 
-680 LSKVNFNNTTFP
+680 
-692 ETFDNFP
+692 
-699 TNKLTNVNISGAKNV
+699 
-714 PASILKAYV
+714 

-731 TSIDLRGIN
+731 TTIDLRG
-740 FDRVT
+740 FDFNKVT

-919 NVTGLVTDKVKNVS
+919 NVTGLVTDKVENVS

-1213 MFADLTNNAVVKMD
+1213 MFADLTNNAVIKMD

-1383 PRDIAM
+1383 SRDIAM

>member
-1 MLSKNNFNEK
+1 
-11 IRQMDEKKER
+11 MDEKKER

-38 IFIGVGGQTVHADT
+38 TFIGVSGQTVHADT
-52 VPATQTE
+52 VPAAQNE
-59 AVATKAATTDDTTTT
+59 EVAPKATTTDDTIKTA
-74 STDDSAAKAATETSS
+74 DDSAVKITTETPVSS

-99 TTTQVSAQTSSSDAK
+99 TTKTSDQTVSTDVKNAAS
-114 TTAPETEVKTETET
+114 ETEVKTETET
-128 TEKAEKDLTK
+128 AKKVEKDLTK
-138 TTADAETAK
+138 TAPDEETEKTVAEDVASK
-147 TGTEDTTTP
+147 T
-156 KTETDAK
+156 TDAK
-163 AEETTT
+163 DTTT
-169 LKTNQKAAPAKD
+169 LKTDQKAALAKD

-187 VTPAQN
+187 AAPVQK
-193 NYNTADWDGS
+193 NYNTADWDGNIN
-203 LDNTTHE
+203 NTTHE

-218 ENKEDIYIPNTND
+218 EDKENIYIPNTDD

-249 LIQTITKA
+249 LIQTITRA
-257 GATSITIDD
+257 GAESITIDD
-266 QGADDKNKVY
+266 QGSDDKNKVY

-282 NGFASSSTL
+282 NAFNSSTL
-291 KKVDLSH
+291 KKADLKH
-298 LDASGVT
+298 LDTSGVT
-305 NMNNMFFNDSNL
+305 N
-317 ESVNLSGTKFGNV
+317 LSM
-330 ASANAVFYQDPK
+330 A
-342 LTTVN
+342 
-347 MSGTDL
+347 
-353 SHVNG
+353 
-358 ANAWFGTD
+358 
-366 SALTNLDFSNV
+366 
-377 TFPDE
+377 
-382 ITNIFI
+382 
-388 YADNNNL
+388 
-395 KNVNLT
+395 
-401 GAKNVP
+401 
-407 VDFLKAYVKAVG
+407 
-419 NSGATSIDLRGFNFD
+419 
-434 KVTDLS
+434 
-440 SWFANMPNVK
+440 
-450 SIDLSGVDLSH
+450 
-461 VTNVDDMF
+461 
-469 YNDPNLESINLSG
+469 
-482 VKFGNVTNANAVFF
+482 
-496 KDPKLTNLDMSN
+496 
-508 VDLTNV
+508 
-514 HGINAWFS
+514 
-522 GADNLANINFSNTTF
+522 
-537 PEAFTDIPTAKLTSV
+537 
-552 NITGAKNI
+552 
-560 PAGLLKAYVRA
+560 
-571 LGNSGATS
+571 
-579 IDVRGINFD
+579 
-588 RVTDLSGWFA
+588 
-598 NMPNIKNI
+598 
-606 DLSGVDLS
+606 
-614 HATNIDNMFYNNPNL
+614 
-629 ESVNLSGVKFG
+629 
-640 NVTKAGAVFYGD
+640 
-652 KNLTDLN
+652 
-659 MSDVDLTKV
+659 
-668 HNIKAWFIGDNN
+668 
-680 LSKVNFNNTTFP
+680 
-692 ETFDNFP
+692 
-699 TNKLTNVNISGAKNV
+699 
-714 PASILKAYV
+714 
-723 KALGNSGA
+723 
-731 TSIDLRGIN
+731 
-740 FDRVT
+740 
-745 DLSGWF
+745 F

-794 NVRSANAVFYGDAKL
+794 NVTKANAVFYGDAKL

-816 VDLSH
+816 VDLSN

-853 AHADGKLKNVNLTG
+853 AHADGKLKNVNLTR
-867 AKNVPADFLRA
+867 AQNVPADFLRA

-905 LSGLFTNMPNLKEV
+905 LSGLFANMPNLKEV
-919 NVTGLVTDKVKNVS
+919 NVTGLVTNKVENVS
-933 RMFYNDS
+933 RMFYNDF
-940 ALTTIVGLDT
+940 ALTTIVGLNT
-950 WDTSNVTDMSYIFA
+950 WRTSGVTDMSYIFA

>member
-1 MLSKNNFNEK
+1 
-11 IRQMDEKKER
+11 MDEKKER

-38 IFIGVGGQTVHADT
+38 TFIGVSGQTVHADT
-52 VPATQTE
+52 VPAAQNE
-59 AVATKAATTDDTTTT
+59 EVAPKATTTDDTIKTA
-74 STDDSAAKAATETSS
+74 DDSAVKITTETPVSS

-99 TTTQVSAQTSSSDAK
+99 TTKTSDQTVSTDVKNAAS
-114 TTAPETEVKTETET
+114 ETEVKTETET
-128 TEKAEKDLTK
+128 AKKVEKDLTK

-560 PAGLLKAYVRA
+560 PAGLLKAYV
-571 LGNSGATS
+571 
-579 IDVRGINFD
+579 
-588 RVTDLSGWFA
+588 
-598 NMPNIKNI
+598 
-606 DLSGVDLS
+606 
-614 HATNIDNMFYNNPNL
+614 
-629 ESVNLSGVKFG
+629 
-640 NVTKAGAVFYGD
+640 
-652 KNLTDLN
+652 
-659 MSDVDLTKV
+659 
-668 HNIKAWFIGDNN
+668 
-680 LSKVNFNNTTFP
+680 
-692 ETFDNFP
+692 
-699 TNKLTNVNISGAKNV
+699 
-714 PASILKAYV
+714 

-731 TSIDLRGIN
+731 TTIDLRG
-740 FDRVT
+740 FDFNKVT

-919 NVTGLVTDKVKNVS
+919 NVTGLVTDKVENVS

-1213 MFADLTNNAVVKMD
+1213 MFADLTNNAVIKMD

>member
-1 MLSKNNFNEK
+1 M
-11 IRQMDEKKER
+11 
-21 FSIRK
+21 
-26 LTVGAASVLIGL
+26 
-38 IFIGVGGQTVHADT
+38 
-52 VPATQTE
+52 
-59 AVATKAATTDDTTTT
+59 
-74 STDDSAAKAATETSS
+74 
-89 TKETDAQTQS
+89 
-99 TTTQVSAQTSSSDAK
+99 
-114 TTAPETEVKTETET
+114 
-128 TEKAEKDLTK
+128 
-138 TTADAETAK
+138 
-147 TGTEDTTTP
+147 
-156 KTETDAK
+156 
-163 AEETTT
+163 
-169 LKTNQKAAPAKD
+169 
-181 LAAQKT
+181 
-187 VTPAQN
+187 
-193 NYNTADWDGS
+193 
-203 LDNTTHE
+203 
-210 YTLTGYHG
+210 TGYHG
-218 ENKEDIYIPNTND
+218 EDKENIYIPNTDD

-249 LIQTITKA
+249 LIQTITRA
-257 GATSITIDD
+257 GAESITIDD
-266 QGADDKNKVY
+266 QGSDDKNKVY

-282 NGFASSSTL
+282 NAFNSSTL
-291 KKVDLSH
+291 KKADLKH
-298 LDASGVT
+298 LDTSGVT
-305 NMNNMFFNDSNL
+305 N
-317 ESVNLSGTKFGNV
+317 LSM
-330 ASANAVFYQDPK
+330 A
-342 LTTVN
+342 
-347 MSGTDL
+347 
-353 SHVNG
+353 
-358 ANAWFGTD
+358 
-366 SALTNLDFSNV
+366 
-377 TFPDE
+377 
-382 ITNIFI
+382 
-388 YADNNNL
+388 
-395 KNVNLT
+395 
-401 GAKNVP
+401 
-407 VDFLKAYVKAVG
+407 
-419 NSGATSIDLRGFNFD
+419 
-434 KVTDLS
+434 
-440 SWFANMPNVK
+440 
-450 SIDLSGVDLSH
+450 
-461 VTNVDDMF
+461 
-469 YNDPNLESINLSG
+469 
-482 VKFGNVTNANAVFF
+482 
-496 KDPKLTNLDMSN
+496 
-508 VDLTNV
+508 
-514 HGINAWFS
+514 
-522 GADNLANINFSNTTF
+522 
-537 PEAFTDIPTAKLTSV
+537 
-552 NITGAKNI
+552 
-560 PAGLLKAYVRA
+560 
-571 LGNSGATS
+571 
-579 IDVRGINFD
+579 
-588 RVTDLSGWFA
+588 
-598 NMPNIKNI
+598 
-606 DLSGVDLS
+606 
-614 HATNIDNMFYNNPNL
+614 
-629 ESVNLSGVKFG
+629 
-640 NVTKAGAVFYGD
+640 
-652 KNLTDLN
+652 
-659 MSDVDLTKV
+659 
-668 HNIKAWFIGDNN
+668 
-680 LSKVNFNNTTFP
+680 
-692 ETFDNFP
+692 
-699 TNKLTNVNISGAKNV
+699 
-714 PASILKAYV
+714 
-723 KALGNSGA
+723 
-731 TSIDLRGIN
+731 
-740 FDRVT
+740 
-745 DLSGWF
+745 F
-751 ANMPNIKSIDLSG
+751 ANMPNIKSIALSG

-794 NVRSANAVFYGDAKL
+794 NVRSANAVFYGNAKL

-886 GATSIDVSNFDLN
+886 GATSIDLRKINFDRVT
-899 KNDLSD
+899 D
-905 LSGLFTNMPNLKEV
+905 LSGWFANMPNLKEV

-977 GLEHTGS
+977 GLEYTGS

-996 NVTNMACMFTGQNHL
+996 NVTNMACMFTGQDHL

-1166 KLQIAEGMFWNS
+1166 KLQIAEGMFRNS

-1213 MFADLTNNAVVKMD
+1213 MFADLTNNAVIKMD

-1353 ALRLNNITPAAFVAL
+1353 DIRLDNAPVHITPAAFVAL

-1383 PRDIAM
+1383 SRDIAM

-1420 TDNNGKNDDHHGDNV
+1420 TDNNGKNDDHHDDNI

-1440 NKPQANHKKDDKKES
+1440 DKPQSGHKDKKNNKSNKKE
-1455 KTISPKAM
+1455 TIAPKAAK
-1463 EKAKNNRGSVKKLGA
+1463 KAKNNRGGVKKLGA
-1478 VKTATKNNVVKAAT
+1478 VKTSTKNNVVKAAT
-1492 KTAPK
+1492 TAK
-1497 AENTLPQTGEKQNNL
+1497 SEDTLPQTGEKQNNL
-1512 ALFGLGLLSLFGLGS
+1512 ALLGLCLLSLLDIGS
-1527 LVDRKRRN
+1527 LIDRKRRN